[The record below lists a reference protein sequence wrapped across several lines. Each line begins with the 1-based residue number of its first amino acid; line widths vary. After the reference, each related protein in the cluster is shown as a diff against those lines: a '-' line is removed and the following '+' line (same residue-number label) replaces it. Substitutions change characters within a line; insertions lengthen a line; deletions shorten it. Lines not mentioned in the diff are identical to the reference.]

1 MANETNGVTPQIS
14 SQTLAAA
21 DANVKSSAASEET
34 NKTLTGVHSIIIDLE
49 ELEREYYETADNYFE
64 AAQELFGSILDSLVA
79 LQEVIVSTNEED
91 KKAENKK
98 PKSISKTITIDQVI
112 QYNDSSA
119 AAAVLLCNKLDAL
132 FGKDNKKEKG
142 KGGDGGLEKILQA
155 AGAGAGALLIIA
167 GSMLLFAGGAA
178 LFDKVNW
185 SAALA
190 GVAFFAIFVAGVLAI
205 SIALKKEAKN
215 LKQFAKNIL
224 MMTGALALFAATIWF
239 MGEVNKNTDWGAV
252 LKTLGLFAAFV
263 AAVVLISKFLKQEEG
278 SFKDFAIGTLLMI
291 AGLVIF
297 TGALLFITWIY
308 DKLDFKAIGIVTG
321 MFLVFVLAIALIAK
335 IANSNMSEFM
345 KFGVTIA
352 IMTGS
357 LMLFALALKEI
368 QTLQLLE
375 NLGSTLITLGLF
387 ISFVAIMALIANLA
401 NTQMAQFALFAV
413 AIVLMTGSLMLFAL
427 ALKEIQTLN
436 LLENLSATLITL
448 GLFIGFVV
456 LMALIANIANTQ
468 IAQFALF
475 AVVTVLM
482 IGALMLFALAIKV
495 TSSIDVKNI
504 LMSML
509 VVGTMVLFIAAV
521 AGLGWTLLAM
531 APVIFPGLAV
541 ALAVSVLV
549 LGVVATFAGVTAL
562 IQKLEIDK
570 KAFDKLNSIET
581 LIKVIANIN
590 WQPFK
595 MLKAAVSMAPAFAAI
610 GMVSLMVNCLQGIS
624 KLEIDDSKIESVMDI
639 IEGLIETLSENAE
652 EMKDLGLEA
661 SLAIGVALDGV
672 TKAMLNLTEVIQRL
686 QDIDP
691 KDVKKATINLQY
703 IMSKL
708 FLAGTDP
715 LNEPT
720 LMDVLMAVPEMSEK
734 AVEACGALPNVT
746 MALNNIADVILK
758 VKDLSPK
765 EVESAVASVLA
776 MADCLANCSGFFKAI
791 ADNSSY
797 GGFLGFG
804 KKDTF
809 KTVDEKMD
817 SISGILSKIIDVF
830 GNLGGV
836 DPAGVEAIS
845 GIFSRISRID
855 KSFVEKSGYFADG
868 LNHIADA
875 KVRGIVLAFNG
886 LNPNDIPLAQF
897 IISLKPVEEVDKA
910 FVNGAKN
917 LRDGINYIAD
927 SRFKDLDE
935 FKIQIAEIN
944 SDPFTRLATSMD
956 AVVSNALKLRTIN
969 NELGKLSDHLKD
981 VYNASSKFKQT
992 FDLGSITTNAIDRA
1006 HSWLEGIMNKGQGSS
1021 NNGTDNN
1028 DKNLGYISN
1037 YLQDGNDITRK
1048 MLNLLDKWEIE
1059 GVLIRKP
1066 EDNNDKKKQPKQAP
1080 VL

>member
-1 MANETNGVTPQIS
+1 MANETNGVTPQVS

-21 DANVKSSAASEET
+21 DATVKSSAASEET

-49 ELEREYYETADNYFE
+49 ELEREYYENADNYFE

-91 KKAENKK
+91 KKAANKK

-185 SAALA
+185 PAALA

-224 MMTGALALFAATIWF
+224 MMTGALALFATTVWF
-239 MGEVNKNTDWGAV
+239 MDEVNKNTDWGTV
-252 LKTLGLFAAFV
+252 LKTLGLFVAFV
-263 AAVVLISKFLKQEEG
+263 AAVALIGKFLKQEEG
-278 SFKDFAIGTLLMI
+278 SFKDFVIGTLLMV
-291 AGLVIF
+291 AGLIVF
-297 TGALLFITWIY
+297 TGALLLISWVYEKI
-308 DKLDFKAIGIVTG
+308 DFKAVAIVTG
-321 MFLVFVLAIALIAK
+321 MFLAFVLA
-335 IANSNMSEFM
+335 
-345 KFGVTIA
+345 V
-352 IMTGS
+352 
-357 LMLFALALKEI
+357 
-368 QTLQLLE
+368 
-375 NLGSTLITLGLF
+375 
-387 ISFVAIMALIANLA
+387 ALIANIT

-413 AIVLMTGSLMLFAL
+413 ATA
-427 ALKEIQTLN
+427 
-436 LLENLSATLITL
+436 
-448 GLFIGFVV
+448 
-456 LMALIANIANTQ
+456 
-468 IAQFALF
+468 
-475 AVVTVLM
+475 LM
-482 IGALMLFALAIKV
+482 IGALMLFTVAIKV
-495 TSSIDVKNI
+495 AASVDVKEI
-504 LMSML
+504 LMSLL
-509 VVGTMVLFIAAV
+509 VVGTMVLFVAAF
-521 AGLGWTLLAM
+521 AGLGWALLAM
-531 APVIFPGLAV
+531 APVIFPGLAI

-549 LGVVATFAGVTAL
+549 LGVVAAFAGVTAL

-581 LIKVIANIN
+581 LIKVIADID
-590 WQPFK
+590 WHPIK
-595 MLKAAVSMAPAFAAI
+595 MLKAAASMAPAFAAI

-624 KLEIDDSKIESVMDI
+624 KLEIDEGKIESVMDI
-639 IEGLIETLSENAE
+639 IEGLIETLSDNAE

-686 QDIDP
+686 QDITP
-691 KDVKKATINLQY
+691 EDVQKATINLQC
-703 IMSKL
+703 IRSKL

-720 LMDVLMAVPEMSEK
+720 LMDVLMAVPEISKK
-734 AVEACGALPNVT
+734 AVEACSALPDVT

-758 VKDLSPK
+758 VKDLSPE
-765 EVESAVASVLA
+765 EVESAVTSVLA

-809 KTVDEKMD
+809 KVVNEKMD
-817 SISGILSKIIDVF
+817 SIASILSKIINVF

-845 GIFSRISRID
+845 SIFSQISHID
-855 KSFVEKSGYFADG
+855 KSFVDKSAYFADG

-875 KVRGIVLAFNG
+875 KIRSVVLAFSG

-897 IISLKPVEEVDKA
+897 ITNLKPVEEVDKP
-910 FVNGAKN
+910 FVKGAKN
-917 LRDGINYIAD
+917 LRDGVNYIAG

-944 SDPFTRLATSMD
+944 PDPFTRLAGAMD
-956 AVVSNALKLRTIN
+956 TVVSNALKLRTIN

-981 VYNASSKFKQT
+981 VYKASAKFKQT
-992 FDLGSITTNAIDRA
+992 FELGSITTNAIDRA
-1006 HSWLEGIMNKGQGSS
+1006 HSWLEGVMNKGQGSDTGG
-1021 NNGTDNN
+1021 NNTDN
-1028 DKNLGYISN
+1028 DKNFGYISR

-1048 MLNLLDKWEIE
+1048 MLNLLDKWETE
-1059 GVLIRKP
+1059 GILIREP
-1066 EDNNDKKKQPKQAP
+1066 EDEDDKKKKPKPAP
-1080 VL
+1080 AS

>member
-49 ELEREYYETADNYFE
+49 ELEREYYENADNYFE

-91 KKAENKK
+91 KKAANKK

-142 KGGDGGLEKILQA
+142 KGDDGGLEKILQA

-185 SAALA
+185 PAALA

-224 MMTGALALFAATIWF
+224 MMTGALALFATTVWF
-239 MGEVNKNTDWGAV
+239 MDEVNKNTDWGTV
-252 LKTLGLFAAFV
+252 LKTLGLFVAFV
-263 AAVVLISKFLKQEEG
+263 AAVALIGKFLKQEEG
-278 SFKDFAIGTLLMI
+278 SFKDLVIGTLLMV
-291 AGLVIF
+291 AGLIVF
-297 TGALLFITWIY
+297 TGALLLISWVYEKI
-308 DKLDFKAIGIVTG
+308 DFKAVAIVTG
-321 MFLVFVLAIALIAK
+321 MFLAFVLA
-335 IANSNMSEFM
+335 
-345 KFGVTIA
+345 V
-352 IMTGS
+352 
-357 LMLFALALKEI
+357 
-368 QTLQLLE
+368 
-375 NLGSTLITLGLF
+375 
-387 ISFVAIMALIANLA
+387 ALIANIT

-413 AIVLMTGSLMLFAL
+413 AT
-427 ALKEIQTLN
+427 T
-436 LLENLSATLITL
+436 
-448 GLFIGFVV
+448 
-456 LMALIANIANTQ
+456 
-468 IAQFALF
+468 
-475 AVVTVLM
+475 LM
-482 IGALMLFALAIKV
+482 IGALMLFTVAIKV
-495 TSSIDVKNI
+495 TASVDVKEI
-504 LMSML
+504 LMSLL
-509 VVGTMVLFIAAV
+509 VVGTMVLFVAAF
-521 AGLGWTLLAM
+521 AGLGWALLTM
-531 APVIFPGLAV
+531 APVIFPGLAI

-549 LGVVATFAGVTAL
+549 LGVVAAFAGVTAL

-581 LIKVIANIN
+581 LIKVIADID
-590 WQPFK
+590 WHPIK
-595 MLKAAVSMAPAFAAI
+595 MLKAAASMAPAFAAI

-624 KLEIDDSKIESVMDI
+624 KLEIDDSKIESVMGI
-639 IEGLIETLSENAE
+639 IKGLIETLSENAE
-652 EMKDLGLEA
+652 EMKDLGLGA
-661 SLAIGVALDGV
+661 SLAIGIALDGV

-686 QDIDP
+686 QDITP
-691 KDVKKATINLQY
+691 EDVQKATINLQY

-720 LMDVLMAVPEMSEK
+720 LMDVLMAVPEMSKK
-734 AVEACGALPNVT
+734 AVEACSALPDVT

-758 VKDLSPK
+758 VKDLSPE
-765 EVESAVASVLA
+765 EVESAVTSILA

-809 KTVDEKMD
+809 KVVNEKMD
-817 SISGILSKIIDVF
+817 SIASILSKIIDVF

-845 GIFSRISRID
+845 SIFGQISHIDGGFVD
-855 KSFVEKSGYFADG
+855 KSAYFADG

-875 KVRGIVLAFNG
+875 KIRSVVLAFSG

-897 IISLKPVEEVDKA
+897 ITNLKPVEEVDKQ
-910 FVNGAKN
+910 FVKGAKN
-917 LRDGINYIAD
+917 LRDGVNYIAD
-927 SRFKDLDE
+927 SHFRDLDE

-956 AVVSNALKLRTIN
+956 TVVSNALKLRTIN

-1006 HSWLEGIMNKGQGSS
+1006 HSWLEGVMNKGQGSDTGG
-1021 NNGTDNN
+1021 NNADNN
-1028 DKNLGYISN
+1028 DKNFSYISR

-1048 MLNLLDKWEIE
+1048 MLNLLDKWETE
-1059 GVLIRKP
+1059 GILIREP
-1066 EDNNDKKKQPKQAP
+1066 EDEDDKKKKPKPAP
-1080 VL
+1080 AS

>member
-21 DANVKSSAASEET
+21 DTNVKSSAASEET

-49 ELEREYYETADNYFE
+49 ELEREYYENADNYFE

-91 KKAENKK
+91 KKAANKK

-142 KGGDGGLEKILQA
+142 KGSDGGLEKILQA

-185 SAALA
+185 PAALA

-224 MMTGALALFAATIWF
+224 MMTGALALFTATVWF
-239 MGEVNKNTDWGAV
+239 MGAVNKNTDWGAV
-252 LKTLGLFAAFV
+252 LKTLGLFVAFV
-263 AAVVLISKFLKQEEG
+263 AAVALIGKFLKQEEG
-278 SFKDFAIGTLLMI
+278 SFKDLAIGTLLMV
-291 AGLVIF
+291 AGLIVF
-297 TGALLFITWIY
+297 TGALLLISWVYEKI
-308 DKLDFKAIGIVTG
+308 DFKAVAIVTG
-321 MFLVFVLAIALIAK
+321 MFLAFVLA
-335 IANSNMSEFM
+335 
-345 KFGVTIA
+345 V
-352 IMTGS
+352 
-357 LMLFALALKEI
+357 
-368 QTLQLLE
+368 
-375 NLGSTLITLGLF
+375 
-387 ISFVAIMALIANLA
+387 ALIANIT

-413 AIVLMTGSLMLFAL
+413 ATTLMT
-427 ALKEIQTLN
+427 
-436 LLENLSATLITL
+436 
-448 GLFIGFVV
+448 
-456 LMALIANIANTQ
+456 
-468 IAQFALF
+468 
-475 AVVTVLM
+475 
-482 IGALMLFALAIKV
+482 GALMLFTVAIKV
-495 TSSIDVKNI
+495 AASVDVKEI
-504 LMSML
+504 LMSLL
-509 VVGTMVLFIAAV
+509 VVGTMVLFVAAF
-521 AGLGWTLLAM
+521 AGLGWALLAM
-531 APVIFPGLAV
+531 APVIFPGLAI

-549 LGVVATFAGVTAL
+549 LGVVAAFAGVTAL

-570 KAFDKLNSIET
+570 EAFDKLNNIET
-581 LIKVIANIN
+581 LIKVIADMKWHPI
-590 WQPFK
+590 K
-595 MLKAAVSMAPAFAAI
+595 MLRAAARMAPAFAAI

-624 KLEIDDSKIESVMDI
+624 KLEIDEGKIESVMDI
-639 IEGLIETLSENAE
+639 IKGLIETLSDNAE

-661 SLAIGVALDGV
+661 ALAIGIALNGV
-672 TKAMLNLTEVIQRL
+672 TKAMLNLTEVIKRL
-686 QDIDP
+686 QDITP
-691 KDVKKATINLQY
+691 EDVKKATINLQY

-720 LMDVLMAVPEMSEK
+720 LMDVLMAVPEISKK
-734 AVEACGALPNVT
+734 AVEACSALPDVT

-758 VKDLSPK
+758 IKDLSPE
-765 EVESAVASVLA
+765 EVESAVTSVLA

-791 ADNSSY
+791 AENSSY

-809 KTVDEKMD
+809 NVVNEKMD
-817 SISGILSKIIDVF
+817 SIASILSKIINVF

-836 DPAGVEAIS
+836 DPAGIEAIS
-845 GIFSRISRID
+845 GIFNQISHIDGGFVD
-855 KSFVEKSGYFADG
+855 KSAHFADG

-875 KVRGIVLAFNG
+875 KIRSVVLAFSG

-897 IISLKPVEEVDKA
+897 ITDLKPVEEVDKT

-917 LRDGINYIAD
+917 LRDGVNYIAY
-927 SRFKDLDE
+927 SRFRDLDK

-944 SDPFTRLATSMD
+944 PDPFTRLAGAMNT
-956 AVVSNALKLRTIN
+956 VVSNALKLRTIN
-969 NELGKLSDHLKD
+969 NELGRLSDHLKD
-981 VYNASSKFKQT
+981 VYKASAKFKQT
-992 FDLGSITTNAIDRA
+992 FDLGSITTNVIDRA
-1006 HSWLEGIMNKGQGSS
+1006 HSWLEGVMNKGQGSDTGR
-1021 NNGTDNN
+1021 NNTDN

-1066 EDNNDKKKQPKQAP
+1066 EDEDDKKKKPKPAP
-1080 VL
+1080 AS

>member
-21 DANVKSSAASEET
+21 DATVKSSAASEET

-91 KKAENKK
+91 KKAANKK

-142 KGGDGGLEKILQA
+142 KGSDGGLEKILQA

-185 SAALA
+185 PAALA

-224 MMTGALALFAATIWF
+224 IMTGTLALFATTVWF
-239 MGEVNKNTDWGAV
+239 MGEVNKNTDWGAA
-252 LKTLGLFAAFV
+252 LKTLGLFAVFV
-263 AAVVLISKFLKQEEG
+263 AAVALVGKFLKQEEG
-278 SFKDFAIGTLLMI
+278 SFKDLAIGTLLMV

-297 TGALLFITWIY
+297 TGALLLISWIY
-308 DKLDFKAIGIVTG
+308 EKIDFKAVAIVTG
-321 MFLVFVLAIALIAK
+321 MFLVFVLAVALIAK
-335 IANSNMSEFM
+335 IANSNMAEFM
-345 KFGVTIA
+345 KFGVTVA

-357 LMLFALALKEI
+357 LI
-368 QTLQLLE
+368 
-375 NLGSTLITLGLF
+375 
-387 ISFVAIMALIANLA
+387 
-401 NTQMAQFALFAV
+401 
-413 AIVLMTGSLMLFAL
+413 
-427 ALKEIQTLN
+427 
-436 LLENLSATLITL
+436 
-448 GLFIGFVV
+448 
-456 LMALIANIANTQ
+456 
-468 IAQFALF
+468 
-475 AVVTVLM
+475 
-482 IGALMLFALAIKV
+482 LFALAIKV
-495 TSSIDVKNI
+495 TSSIDVKDI

-521 AGLGWTLLAM
+521 AGLGWALLTM
-531 APVIFPGLAV
+531 TPIIFSGLAV

-581 LIKVIANIN
+581 LIKVIADIN
-590 WQPFK
+590 WHPLK
-595 MLKAAVSMAPAFAAI
+595 MLKAAASMAPAFAAI
-610 GMVSLMVNCLQGIS
+610 GMISLMVNCLQGIS

-672 TKAMLNLTEVIQRL
+672 TKTMLNLTEVIQRL
-686 QDIDP
+686 QDIGP
-691 KDVKKATINLQY
+691 KNVKKATINLQY

-776 MADCLANCSGFFKAI
+776 MADCLANCSGFFRAI

-845 GIFSRISRID
+845 GIFSRISHID
-855 KSFVEKSGYFADG
+855 KSFVERSGYFADG

-917 LRDGINYIAD
+917 LRNGINYIAD

-1006 HSWLEGIMNKGQGSS
+1006 HSWLEGIMNKGQGSGTGG
-1021 NNGTDNN
+1021 NNTDNN
-1028 DKNLGYISN
+1028 DKNFGYISC

-1048 MLNLLDKWEIE
+1048 MLNLLDKWETE
-1059 GVLIRKP
+1059 GILIREP
-1066 EDNNDKKKQPKQAP
+1066 EDEDDKKKKPKPAP
-1080 VL
+1080 AS

>member
-1 MANETNGVTPQIS
+1 MANETNGVTPQVS

-21 DANVKSSAASEET
+21 DANIKSSAASEET

-49 ELEREYYETADNYFE
+49 ELEREYYETAGDYFE

-91 KKAENKK
+91 KKAANKK

-142 KGGDGGLEKILQA
+142 KGDDGGLEKILQA

-167 GSMLLFAGGAA
+167 GSMLLFAGGAT

-185 SAALA
+185 PAALA

-215 LKQFAKNIL
+215 LKQFTKNIL
-224 MMTGALALFAATIWF
+224 MMTGALALFATTVWF
-239 MGEVNKNTDWGAV
+239 MDEVNKNTDWGTV
-252 LKTLGLFAAFV
+252 LKTLGLFVAFV
-263 AAVVLISKFLKQEEG
+263 AAVALIGKFLKQEEG
-278 SFKDFAIGTLLMI
+278 SFKDFVIGTLLMV
-291 AGLVIF
+291 AGLIVF
-297 TGALLFITWIY
+297 TGALLLISWVY
-308 DKLDFKAIGIVTG
+308 DKIDFKAVAIVTG
-321 MFLVFVLAIALIAK
+321 MFLAFVLA
-335 IANSNMSEFM
+335 
-345 KFGVTIA
+345 V
-352 IMTGS
+352 
-357 LMLFALALKEI
+357 
-368 QTLQLLE
+368 
-375 NLGSTLITLGLF
+375 
-387 ISFVAIMALIANLA
+387 ALIANIT

-413 AIVLMTGSLMLFAL
+413 AT
-427 ALKEIQTLN
+427 T
-436 LLENLSATLITL
+436 
-448 GLFIGFVV
+448 
-456 LMALIANIANTQ
+456 
-468 IAQFALF
+468 
-475 AVVTVLM
+475 LM
-482 IGALMLFALAIKV
+482 IGALMLFTVAIKV
-495 TSSIDVKNI
+495 TASVDVKEI
-504 LMSML
+504 LMSLL
-509 VVGTMVLFIAAV
+509 VVGTMVLFVAAF
-521 AGLGWTLLAM
+521 AGLGWALLTM
-531 APVIFPGLAV
+531 APVIFPGLAI

-549 LGVVATFAGVTAL
+549 LGVVAAFAGVTAL

-581 LIKVIANIN
+581 LIKVIADIN
-590 WQPFK
+590 WHPIK
-595 MLKAAVSMAPAFAAI
+595 MLKAAASMAPAFAAI

-624 KLEIDDSKIESVMDI
+624 KLEIDEGKIESVMDI
-639 IEGLIETLSENAE
+639 IEGLIETLSDNAE
-652 EMKDLGLEA
+652 EMKDLGLGA
-661 SLAIGVALDGV
+661 SLAIGIALDGV

-686 QDIDP
+686 QDITP
-691 KDVKKATINLQY
+691 EDVQKATINLQY

-720 LMDVLMAVPEMSEK
+720 LMDVLMAVPEISKK
-734 AVEACGALPNVT
+734 AVEACSALPDVT

-758 VKDLSPK
+758 VKDLSPE
-765 EVESAVASVLA
+765 EVESAVTSVLA

-809 KTVDEKMD
+809 KVVNEKMD
-817 SISGILSKIIDVF
+817 SIASILSKIIDVF

-845 GIFSRISRID
+845 SIFSQISHID
-855 KSFVEKSGYFADG
+855 KSFVDKSAYFADG

-875 KVRGIVLAFNG
+875 KIRSVVLAFSG

-897 IISLKPVEEVDKA
+897 ITNLKPVEEVDKQ
-910 FVNGAKN
+910 FVKGAKN
-917 LRDGINYIAD
+917 LRDGVNYIAD
-927 SRFKDLDE
+927 SRFRDLDE

-944 SDPFTRLATSMD
+944 PDPFTRLAGAMD
-956 AVVSNALKLRTIN
+956 TVVSNALKLRTIN
-969 NELGKLSDHLKD
+969 NELGRLSDHLKD
-981 VYNASSKFKQT
+981 VYKASAKFKQT
-992 FDLGSITTNAIDRA
+992 FELGSITTNAIDRA
-1006 HSWLEGIMNKGQGSS
+1006 HSWLEGVMNKGQGSDTGG
-1021 NNGTDNN
+1021 NNTDN
-1028 DKNLGYISN
+1028 DKNFGYISC

-1048 MLNLLDKWEIE
+1048 MLNLLDKWETE
-1059 GVLIRKP
+1059 GILIREP
-1066 EDNNDKKKQPKQAP
+1066 EDEDDKKKKPKPAP
-1080 VL
+1080 AS

>member
-21 DANVKSSAASEET
+21 DATVKSSAASEET

-91 KKAENKK
+91 KKAANKK
-98 PKSISKTITIDQVI
+98 PKAISKTITIDQVI

-132 FGKDNKKEKG
+132 FGKDKKKEKG
-142 KGGDGGLEKILQA
+142 GDSGIEKLLQA

-185 SAALA
+185 PAALA

-224 MMTGALALFAATIWF
+224 MMTGTLALFAATVWF
-239 MGEVNKNTDWGAV
+239 TGEVNKNTDWGAV
-252 LKTLGLFAAFV
+252 LKTLGLFVAFV
-263 AAVVLISKFLKQEEG
+263 AAVALIGKFLKQEEG
-278 SFKDFAIGTLLMI
+278 SFKDLAIGTLLMV
-291 AGLVIF
+291 AGLIVF
-297 TGALLFITWIY
+297 TGALLLISWVHEKI
-308 DKLDFKAIGIVTG
+308 DFKAVATVTG
-321 MFLVFVLAIALIAK
+321 MFLVFVLAVALIAK

-345 KFGVTIA
+345 KFGATAA
-352 IMTGS
+352 IMTGD

-368 QTLQLLE
+368 QALNLLE
-375 NLGSTLITLGLF
+375 SLGTTLITLGLF

-413 AIVLMTGSLMLFAL
+413 ATA
-427 ALKEIQTLN
+427 
-436 LLENLSATLITL
+436 
-448 GLFIGFVV
+448 
-456 LMALIANIANTQ
+456 
-468 IAQFALF
+468 
-475 AVVTVLM
+475 LM
-482 IGALMLFALAIKV
+482 IGALMLFTVAIKV
-495 TSSIDVKNI
+495 AASVDVNEI
-504 LMSML
+504 LMSLL
-509 VVGTMVLFIAAV
+509 VVGTMALFVAAF
-521 AGLGWTLLAM
+521 AGLGWALLAM
-531 APVIFPGLAV
+531 APVIFPGLAI

-549 LGVVATFAGVTAL
+549 LGVVAAFAGVTAL

-570 KAFDKLNSIET
+570 KAFDKLYSIET
-581 LIKVIANIN
+581 LIKVIADIN
-590 WQPFK
+590 WHPFK
-595 MLKAAVSMAPAFAAI
+595 MLKAAASMAPAFAAI

-624 KLEIDDSKIESVMDI
+624 KLEIDEGKIESVMDI
-639 IEGLIETLSENAE
+639 IEGLIETLSDNAE

-661 SLAIGVALDGV
+661 SLAIGIALDGV

-686 QDIDP
+686 QDITP
-691 KDVKKATINLQY
+691 EDVQKATINLQY

-720 LMDVLMAVPEMSEK
+720 LMDVLMAVPEISKK
-734 AVEACGALPNVT
+734 AVEACSALPDVT
-746 MALNNIADVILK
+746 MALNNVADVILK
-758 VKDLSPK
+758 IKDLSPE
-765 EVESAVASVLA
+765 EVESAVTSVLA

-809 KTVDEKMD
+809 KVVNEKMD
-817 SISGILSKIIDVF
+817 SIASILSKIINVF

-845 GIFSRISRID
+845 SIFNQISHIDGSFVD
-855 KSFVEKSGYFADG
+855 KSAYFADG

-875 KVRGIVLAFNG
+875 KIRSVVLAFSG

-897 IISLKPVEEVDKA
+897 ITNLKPVEEVDKS
-910 FVNGAKN
+910 FVKGAKN
-917 LRDGINYIAD
+917 LRDGVNYIAY
-927 SRFKDLDE
+927 SHFRDLDE

-944 SDPFTRLATSMD
+944 PDPFTRLAGAMNT
-956 AVVSNALKLRTIN
+956 VVSNALKLRTIN
-969 NELGKLSDHLKD
+969 NELGRLSDHLKD
-981 VYNASSKFKQT
+981 VYKASAKFKQT
-992 FDLGSITTNAIDRA
+992 FELGSITTNAIDRA
-1006 HSWLEGIMNKGQGSS
+1006 HSWLEGVMNKGQGSDTGG
-1021 NNGTDNN
+1021 NNTDNN

-1048 MLNLLDKWEIE
+1048 MLNLLDKWETE
-1059 GVLIRKP
+1059 GILIREP
-1066 EDNNDKKKQPKQAP
+1066 EDEDDKKKKPKPAP
-1080 VL
+1080 AS

>member
-1 MANETNGVTPQIS
+1 MANETNGVTPQVS

-91 KKAENKK
+91 KKAANKK

-185 SAALA
+185 PAALA

-224 MMTGALALFAATIWF
+224 MMTGALALFAATVWF
-239 MGEVNKNTDWGAV
+239 VDEVNKNTDWGAV

-263 AAVVLISKFLKQEEG
+263 AAVALIGKFLKQEEG
-278 SFKDFAIGTLLMI
+278 SFKDFAIGTLLMT
-291 AGLVIF
+291 ADLVIF
-297 TGALLFITWIY
+297 TGALLLISWVYEKI
-308 DKLDFKAIGIVTG
+308 DFKAVAIVTG
-321 MFLVFVLAIALIAK
+321 MFLAFVLA
-335 IANSNMSEFM
+335 
-345 KFGVTIA
+345 V
-352 IMTGS
+352 
-357 LMLFALALKEI
+357 
-368 QTLQLLE
+368 
-375 NLGSTLITLGLF
+375 
-387 ISFVAIMALIANLA
+387 ALIANIT

-413 AIVLMTGSLMLFAL
+413 ATA
-427 ALKEIQTLN
+427 
-436 LLENLSATLITL
+436 
-448 GLFIGFVV
+448 
-456 LMALIANIANTQ
+456 
-468 IAQFALF
+468 
-475 AVVTVLM
+475 LM
-482 IGALMLFALAIKV
+482 IGALMLFTVAIKV
-495 TSSIDVKNI
+495 AASVDVKEI
-504 LMSML
+504 LMSLL
-509 VVGTMVLFIAAV
+509 VVGTMVLFVAAF
-521 AGLGWTLLAM
+521 AGLGWALLTM
-531 APVIFPGLAV
+531 APVIFPGLAI

-549 LGVVATFAGVTAL
+549 LGVVAAFAGVTAL

-570 KAFDKLNSIET
+570 EAFDKLNNIET

-590 WQPFK
+590 WHPIK
-595 MLKAAVSMAPAFAAI
+595 MLKAAVKMAPAFAAI

-624 KLEIDDSKIESVMDI
+624 KLEIDEGKIESVMDI
-639 IEGLIETLSENAE
+639 IEGLLETLSDNAE

-661 SLAIGVALDGV
+661 SFAIGIALGGV
-672 TKAMLNLTEVIQRL
+672 TKAMLNLTEVIKRL
-686 QDIDP
+686 QDITP
-691 KDVKKATINLQY
+691 ENVKKATISLQY

-720 LMDVLMAVPEMSEK
+720 LMDVLMAVPEISKK
-734 AVEACGALPNVT
+734 AVEACSALPDVT

-758 VKDLSPK
+758 VKDLSPE
-765 EVESAVASVLA
+765 EVESAIASVLA

-791 ADNSSY
+791 AENSSY

-817 SISGILSKIIDVF
+817 TISGILSKIINVF

-836 DPAGVEAIS
+836 DPAGIEAIS
-845 GIFSRISRID
+845 GIFNQISHIDGGFVD
-855 KSFVEKSGYFADG
+855 KSAYFADG
-868 LNHIADA
+868 LNHIANA
-875 KVRGIVLAFNG
+875 KIRSVVLAFNG

-897 IISLKPVEEVDKA
+897 ITNLKPVEEVDKP
-910 FVNGAKN
+910 FVKGAKN
-917 LRDGINYIAD
+917 LRDGVNYIAD
-927 SRFKDLDE
+927 SRFRDLDE

-944 SDPFTRLATSMD
+944 PDPFTRLAGAMD
-956 AVVSNALKLRTIN
+956 TVVSNALKLRTIN
-969 NELGKLSDHLKD
+969 NELGRLSDHLKD
-981 VYNASSKFKQT
+981 VYKASAKFKQT
-992 FDLGSITTNAIDRA
+992 FELGSITTNAIDRA
-1006 HSWLEGIMNKGQGSS
+1006 HSWLEGVMNKGQGSDTGG
-1021 NNGTDNN
+1021 NNTDN
-1028 DKNLGYISN
+1028 DKNFGYISR

-1048 MLNLLDKWEIE
+1048 MLNLFDKWETE
-1059 GVLIRKP
+1059 GILIREP
-1066 EDNNDKKKQPKQAP
+1066 EDEDDKKKKPKPAP
-1080 VL
+1080 AS

>member
-91 KKAENKK
+91 KKAANKK

-185 SAALA
+185 PAALA

-224 MMTGALALFAATIWF
+224 IMTGTLALFATTVWF
-239 MGEVNKNTDWGAV
+239 MGEVNKNTDWGAA

-263 AAVVLISKFLKQEEG
+263 AAVALVGKFLKQEEG
-278 SFKDFAIGTLLMI
+278 SFKDLAIGTLLMV
-291 AGLVIF
+291 AGLIIF
-297 TGALLFITWIY
+297 TGALLLISWVYEKI
-308 DKLDFKAIGIVTG
+308 DFKAVAIVTG
-321 MFLVFVLAIALIAK
+321 MFLAFVLA
-335 IANSNMSEFM
+335 
-345 KFGVTIA
+345 V
-352 IMTGS
+352 
-357 LMLFALALKEI
+357 
-368 QTLQLLE
+368 
-375 NLGSTLITLGLF
+375 
-387 ISFVAIMALIANLA
+387 ALIANIT

-413 AIVLMTGSLMLFAL
+413 AT
-427 ALKEIQTLN
+427 T
-436 LLENLSATLITL
+436 
-448 GLFIGFVV
+448 
-456 LMALIANIANTQ
+456 
-468 IAQFALF
+468 
-475 AVVTVLM
+475 LM
-482 IGALMLFALAIKV
+482 IGALMLFTVAIKV
-495 TSSIDVKNI
+495 TASVDVKEI
-504 LMSML
+504 LMSLL
-509 VVGTMVLFIAAV
+509 VVGTMVLFVAAF
-521 AGLGWTLLAM
+521 AGLGWALLTM
-531 APVIFPGLAV
+531 APVIFPGLAI

-549 LGVVATFAGVTAL
+549 LGVVAAFAGVTAL

-581 LIKVIANIN
+581 LIKVIADID
-590 WQPFK
+590 WHPIK
-595 MLKAAVSMAPAFAAI
+595 MLKAAASMAPAFAAI

-624 KLEIDDSKIESVMDI
+624 KLEIDEGKIESVMDI
-639 IEGLIETLSENAE
+639 IEGLIETLSDNAE

-661 SLAIGVALDGV
+661 SLAIGIALDGV

-686 QDIDP
+686 QDITP
-691 KDVKKATINLQY
+691 EDVQKATINLQY

-720 LMDVLMAVPEMSEK
+720 LMDVLMAVPEMSKK
-734 AVEACGALPNVT
+734 AVEACSALPDVT

-758 VKDLSPK
+758 VKDLSPE
-765 EVESAVASVLA
+765 EVESAVTSVLA

-809 KTVDEKMD
+809 KVVNEKMD
-817 SISGILSKIIDVF
+817 SIASILSKIIDVF

-845 GIFSRISRID
+845 SIFSQISHID
-855 KSFVEKSGYFADG
+855 KSFVERSGYFADG

-897 IISLKPVEEVDKA
+897 ITNLKPVEEVDKP
-910 FVNGAKN
+910 FVKGAKN
-917 LRDGINYIAD
+917 LRDGVNYIAD
-927 SRFKDLDE
+927 SRFRDLDE

-944 SDPFTRLATSMD
+944 PDPFTRLAGAMD
-956 AVVSNALKLRTIN
+956 TVVSNALKLRTIN
-969 NELGKLSDHLKD
+969 NELGRLSDHLKD
-981 VYNASSKFKQT
+981 VYKASAKFKQT
-992 FDLGSITTNAIDRA
+992 FELGSITTNAIDRA
-1006 HSWLEGIMNKGQGSS
+1006 HSWLEGVMNKGQGSDTGG
-1021 NNGTDNN
+1021 NNTDN
-1028 DKNLGYISN
+1028 DKNFGYISR

-1048 MLNLLDKWEIE
+1048 MLNLLDKWETE
-1059 GVLIRKP
+1059 GILIREP
-1066 EDNNDKKKQPKQAP
+1066 EDEDDKKKKPKPAP
-1080 VL
+1080 VS

>member
-21 DANVKSSAASEET
+21 DATVKSSAASEET

-91 KKAENKK
+91 KKAANKK

-142 KGGDGGLEKILQA
+142 KGSDGGLEKILQA

-185 SAALA
+185 PAALA

-224 MMTGALALFAATIWF
+224 IMTGALALFAATVWF
-239 MGEVNKNTDWGAV
+239 TGEVNKNTDWGAV
-252 LKTLGLFAAFV
+252 LKTLGLFVVFV
-263 AAVVLISKFLKQEEG
+263 AAVALISKFLKQEEG
-278 SFKDFAIGTLLMI
+278 SFKDFVIGTLLMI

-297 TGALLFITWIY
+297 TGALLFITWVYEKI
-308 DKLDFKAIGIVTG
+308 DFKVVAIVTG
-321 MFLVFVLAIALIAK
+321 MFLAFVLA
-335 IANSNMSEFM
+335 
-345 KFGVTIA
+345 V
-352 IMTGS
+352 
-357 LMLFALALKEI
+357 
-368 QTLQLLE
+368 
-375 NLGSTLITLGLF
+375 
-387 ISFVAIMALIANLA
+387 ALIANIA

-413 AIVLMTGSLMLFAL
+413 ATA
-427 ALKEIQTLN
+427 
-436 LLENLSATLITL
+436 
-448 GLFIGFVV
+448 
-456 LMALIANIANTQ
+456 
-468 IAQFALF
+468 
-475 AVVTVLM
+475 LM
-482 IGALMLFALAIKV
+482 IGALMLFTVAIKV
-495 TSSIDVKNI
+495 AVSVDVKEI
-504 LMSML
+504 LMSLL
-509 VVGTMVLFIAAV
+509 VVGTMVLFVAAF
-521 AGLGWTLLAM
+521 AGLGWALLAM
-531 APVIFPGLAV
+531 APVIFPGLAI

-549 LGVVATFAGVTAL
+549 LGVVAAFAGVTAL

-570 KAFDKLNSIET
+570 KAFDKLYSIET
-581 LIKVIANIN
+581 LIKVIADIN
-590 WQPFK
+590 WHPIK
-595 MLKAAVSMAPAFAAI
+595 MLKAAASMAPAFAAI

-624 KLEIDDSKIESVMDI
+624 KLEIDEGKIESVMDI
-639 IEGLIETLSENAE
+639 IEGLIETLSDNAE

-661 SLAIGVALDGV
+661 SLAIGIALDGV

-686 QDIDP
+686 QDITP
-691 KDVKKATINLQY
+691 EDVQKATINLQY

-720 LMDVLMAVPEMSEK
+720 LMDVLMAVPEISKK
-734 AVEACGALPNVT
+734 AVEACSALPDVT
-746 MALNNIADVILK
+746 MALNNVADVILK
-758 VKDLSPK
+758 IKDLSPE
-765 EVESAVASVLA
+765 EVESAVTSVLA

-809 KTVDEKMD
+809 KVVNEKMD
-817 SISGILSKIIDVF
+817 SIASILSKIINVF

-845 GIFSRISRID
+845 SIFNQISHID
-855 KSFVEKSGYFADG
+855 KSFVDKSAYFADG

-875 KVRGIVLAFNG
+875 KIRSVVLAFSG

-944 SDPFTRLATSMD
+944 SDPFTRLAGAMD
-956 AVVSNALKLRTIN
+956 TVVSNALKLRTIN
-969 NELGKLSDHLKD
+969 NELGRLSGHLKD
-981 VYNASSKFKQT
+981 VYKASSKFKQT

-1006 HSWLEGIMNKGQGSS
+1006 HSWLEGVMNKGQGSS
-1021 NNGTDNN
+1021 DNGADNN

-1059 GVLIRKP
+1059 GVLIREP
-1066 EDNNDKKKQPKQAP
+1066 EDEDDKKKKPKPAP
-1080 VL
+1080 AS

>member
-1 MANETNGVTPQIS
+1 MNTNLFMANETNGVTPQIS

-49 ELEREYYETADNYFE
+49 ELEREYYENADNYFE

-91 KKAENKK
+91 KKAANKK

-142 KGGDGGLEKILQA
+142 KGDDGGLEKILQA

-185 SAALA
+185 PAALA

-224 MMTGALALFAATIWF
+224 MMTGALALFATTVWF
-239 MGEVNKNTDWGAV
+239 MDEVNKNTDWGTV
-252 LKTLGLFAAFV
+252 LKTLGLFVAFV
-263 AAVVLISKFLKQEEG
+263 AAVALIGKFLKQEEG
-278 SFKDFAIGTLLMI
+278 SFKDLVIGTLLMV
-291 AGLVIF
+291 AGLIVF
-297 TGALLFITWIY
+297 TGALLLISWVYEKI
-308 DKLDFKAIGIVTG
+308 DFKAVAIVTG
-321 MFLVFVLAIALIAK
+321 MFLAFVLA
-335 IANSNMSEFM
+335 
-345 KFGVTIA
+345 V
-352 IMTGS
+352 
-357 LMLFALALKEI
+357 
-368 QTLQLLE
+368 
-375 NLGSTLITLGLF
+375 
-387 ISFVAIMALIANLA
+387 ALIANIT

-413 AIVLMTGSLMLFAL
+413 AT
-427 ALKEIQTLN
+427 T
-436 LLENLSATLITL
+436 
-448 GLFIGFVV
+448 
-456 LMALIANIANTQ
+456 
-468 IAQFALF
+468 
-475 AVVTVLM
+475 LM
-482 IGALMLFALAIKV
+482 IGALMLFTVAIKV
-495 TSSIDVKNI
+495 TASVDVKEI
-504 LMSML
+504 LMSLL
-509 VVGTMVLFIAAV
+509 VVGTMVLFVAAF
-521 AGLGWTLLAM
+521 AGLGWALLTM
-531 APVIFPGLAV
+531 APVIFPGLAI

-549 LGVVATFAGVTAL
+549 LGVVAAFAGVTAL

-581 LIKVIANIN
+581 LIKVIADID
-590 WQPFK
+590 WHPIK
-595 MLKAAVSMAPAFAAI
+595 MLKAAASMAPAFAAI

-624 KLEIDDSKIESVMDI
+624 KLEIDNSKIESVIDI
-639 IEGLIETLSENAE
+639 IEGLIETLSDNAE
-652 EMKDLGLEA
+652 EMKNLGLEA
-661 SLAIGVALDGV
+661 SLAIGIALDGV

-686 QDIDP
+686 QDITP
-691 KDVKKATINLQY
+691 EDVQKATINLQY

-720 LMDVLMAVPEMSEK
+720 LMDVLMAVPEMSKK

-845 GIFSRISRID
+845 SIFSRISHID
-855 KSFVEKSGYFADG
+855 KSFVERSGYFADG

-897 IISLKPVEEVDKA
+897 ITNLKPVEEVDKP
-910 FVNGAKN
+910 FVKGAKN
-917 LRDGINYIAD
+917 LRDGVNYIAD
-927 SRFKDLDE
+927 SRFRDLNE

-944 SDPFTRLATSMD
+944 PDPFTRLAGAMD
-956 AVVSNALKLRTIN
+956 TVVSNALKLRTIN
-969 NELGKLSDHLKD
+969 NELGRLSDHLKD
-981 VYNASSKFKQT
+981 VYKASAKFKQT
-992 FDLGSITTNAIDRA
+992 FELGSITTNAIDRA
-1006 HSWLEGIMNKGQGSS
+1006 HSWLEGVMNKGQGSDTGG
-1021 NNGTDNN
+1021 NNTDN
-1028 DKNLGYISN
+1028 DKNFGYISR

-1048 MLNLLDKWEIE
+1048 MLNLLDKWETE
-1059 GVLIRKP
+1059 GILIREP
-1066 EDNNDKKKQPKQAP
+1066 EDEDDKKKKPKPAP
-1080 VL
+1080 AS

>member
-1 MANETNGVTPQIS
+1 MANETNGVTPQVS

-21 DANVKSSAASEET
+21 DANIKSSAASEET

-49 ELEREYYETADNYFE
+49 ELEREYYETAGDYFE

-91 KKAENKK
+91 KKAANKK

-142 KGGDGGLEKILQA
+142 KGDDGGLEKILQA

-167 GSMLLFAGGAA
+167 GSMLLFAGGAT

-185 SAALA
+185 PAALA

-215 LKQFAKNIL
+215 LKQFTKNIL
-224 MMTGALALFAATIWF
+224 MMTGALALFATTVWF
-239 MGEVNKNTDWGAV
+239 MDEVNKNTDWGTV
-252 LKTLGLFAAFV
+252 LKTLGLFVAFV
-263 AAVVLISKFLKQEEG
+263 AAVALIGKFLKQEEG
-278 SFKDFAIGTLLMI
+278 SFKDFVIGTLLMV
-291 AGLVIF
+291 AGLIVF
-297 TGALLFITWIY
+297 TGALLLISWVY
-308 DKLDFKAIGIVTG
+308 DKIDFKAVAIVTG
-321 MFLVFVLAIALIAK
+321 MFLAFVLA
-335 IANSNMSEFM
+335 
-345 KFGVTIA
+345 V
-352 IMTGS
+352 
-357 LMLFALALKEI
+357 
-368 QTLQLLE
+368 
-375 NLGSTLITLGLF
+375 
-387 ISFVAIMALIANLA
+387 ALIANIT

-413 AIVLMTGSLMLFAL
+413 AT
-427 ALKEIQTLN
+427 T
-436 LLENLSATLITL
+436 
-448 GLFIGFVV
+448 
-456 LMALIANIANTQ
+456 
-468 IAQFALF
+468 
-475 AVVTVLM
+475 LM
-482 IGALMLFALAIKV
+482 IGALMLFTVAIKV
-495 TSSIDVKNI
+495 TASVDVKEI
-504 LMSML
+504 LMSLL
-509 VVGTMVLFIAAV
+509 VVGTMVLFVAAF
-521 AGLGWTLLAM
+521 AGLGWALLTM
-531 APVIFPGLAV
+531 APVIFPGLAI

-549 LGVVATFAGVTAL
+549 LGVVAAFAGVTAL

-581 LIKVIANIN
+581 LIKVIADID
-590 WQPFK
+590 WHPIK
-595 MLKAAVSMAPAFAAI
+595 MLKAAASMAPAFAAI

-624 KLEIDDSKIESVMDI
+624 KLEIDEGKIESVMDI
-639 IEGLIETLSENAE
+639 IEGLIETLSDNAE
-652 EMKDLGLEA
+652 EMKDLGLGA
-661 SLAIGVALDGV
+661 SLAIGIALDGV

-686 QDIDP
+686 QDITP
-691 KDVKKATINLQY
+691 EDVQKATINLQY

-720 LMDVLMAVPEMSEK
+720 LMDVLMAVPEISKK
-734 AVEACGALPNVT
+734 AVEACSALPDVT

-758 VKDLSPK
+758 VKDLSPE
-765 EVESAVASVLA
+765 EVESAVTSVLA

-809 KTVDEKMD
+809 KVVNEKMD
-817 SISGILSKIIDVF
+817 SIASILSKIIDVF

-845 GIFSRISRID
+845 SIFSQISHID
-855 KSFVEKSGYFADG
+855 KSFVDKSAYFADG

-875 KVRGIVLAFNG
+875 KIRSVVLAFSG

-897 IISLKPVEEVDKA
+897 ITNLKPVEEVDKQ
-910 FVNGAKN
+910 FVKGAKN
-917 LRDGINYIAD
+917 LRDGVNYIAD
-927 SRFKDLDE
+927 SRFRDLDE

-944 SDPFTRLATSMD
+944 PDPFTRLAGAMD
-956 AVVSNALKLRTIN
+956 TVVSNALKLRTIN
-969 NELGKLSDHLKD
+969 NELGRLSDHLKD
-981 VYNASSKFKQT
+981 VYKASAKFKQT
-992 FDLGSITTNAIDRA
+992 FELGSITTNAIDRA
-1006 HSWLEGIMNKGQGSS
+1006 HSWLEGVMNKGQGSDTGG
-1021 NNGTDNN
+1021 NNTDN
-1028 DKNLGYISN
+1028 DKNFGYISR

-1048 MLNLLDKWEIE
+1048 MLNLLDKWETE
-1059 GVLIRKP
+1059 GILIREP
-1066 EDNNDKKKQPKQAP
+1066 EDEDDKKKKPKPAP
-1080 VL
+1080 AS

>member
-21 DANVKSSAASEET
+21 DATVKSSAASEET

-49 ELEREYYETADNYFE
+49 ELEREYYENADNYFE

-91 KKAENKK
+91 KKAANKK

-142 KGGDGGLEKILQA
+142 KGSDGGLEKILQA

-185 SAALA
+185 PAALT

-224 MMTGALALFAATIWF
+224 IMTGTLALFATTVWF
-239 MGEVNKNTDWGAV
+239 MGEVNKNTDWGAA
-252 LKTLGLFAAFV
+252 LKTLGLFAVFV
-263 AAVVLISKFLKQEEG
+263 AAVALVGKFLKQEEG
-278 SFKDFAIGTLLMI
+278 SFKDLAIGTLLMV
-291 AGLVIF
+291 AGLIIF
-297 TGALLFITWIY
+297 TGALLLISWIY
-308 DKLDFKAIGIVTG
+308 EKIDFKAVAIVTG
-321 MFLVFVLAIALIAK
+321 MFLVFVLAVALIAK
-335 IANSNMSEFM
+335 IANSNMAEFM
-345 KFGVTIA
+345 KFGVTVA

-357 LMLFALALKEI
+357 LI
-368 QTLQLLE
+368 
-375 NLGSTLITLGLF
+375 
-387 ISFVAIMALIANLA
+387 
-401 NTQMAQFALFAV
+401 
-413 AIVLMTGSLMLFAL
+413 
-427 ALKEIQTLN
+427 
-436 LLENLSATLITL
+436 
-448 GLFIGFVV
+448 
-456 LMALIANIANTQ
+456 
-468 IAQFALF
+468 
-475 AVVTVLM
+475 
-482 IGALMLFALAIKV
+482 LFALAIKV
-495 TSSIDVKNI
+495 TSSIDVKDI

-521 AGLGWTLLAM
+521 AGLGWALLTM
-531 APVIFPGLAV
+531 TPIIFSGLAV

-549 LGVVATFAGVTAL
+549 LGVVTAFAGVTAL

-581 LIKVIANIN
+581 LIKVIADIN
-590 WQPFK
+590 WHPLK
-595 MLKAAVSMAPAFAAI
+595 MLKAAASMAPAFAAI

-624 KLEIDDSKIESVMDI
+624 KLEIDGSKIESVMDI
-639 IEGLIETLSENAE
+639 IEGLIETLSENAD
-652 EMKDLGLEA
+652 EMKNLGLEA

-720 LMDVLMAVPEMSEK
+720 LMDVLMAVPGMSKK
-734 AVEACGALPNVT
+734 AVEACSALPDVT

-776 MADCLANCSGFFKAI
+776 MADCLANCSGFFRAI

-845 GIFSRISRID
+845 GIFSRISHID
-855 KSFVEKSGYFADG
+855 KSFVERSGYFADG
-868 LNHIADA
+868 LNHIVDA

-927 SRFKDLDE
+927 SHFKDLDE

-1021 NNGTDNN
+1021 NNSTDTN
-1028 DKNLGYISN
+1028 DKNLSYISN

-1048 MLNLLDKWEIE
+1048 MLSLLNKWEIE
-1059 GVLIRKP
+1059 GVLIRKT

>member
-49 ELEREYYETADNYFE
+49 ELEREYYETADDYFE

-79 LQEVIVSTNEED
+79 LQEVIVSKNEED
-91 KKAENKK
+91 KKAANKK

-142 KGGDGGLEKILQA
+142 KGSDGGLEKILQA

-185 SAALA
+185 PAALA

-224 MMTGALALFAATIWF
+224 MMTGTLALFAATVWF
-239 MGEVNKNTDWGAV
+239 TGEVNKNTDWGAV
-252 LKTLGLFAAFV
+252 LKTLGLFVAFV
-263 AAVVLISKFLKQEEG
+263 AAVALIGKFLKQEEG
-278 SFKDFAIGTLLMI
+278 SFKDFVIGTLLMI

-297 TGALLFITWIY
+297 TGALLFITWVYEKI
-308 DKLDFKAIGIVTG
+308 DFKVVAIVTG
-321 MFLVFVLAIALIAK
+321 MFLAFVLA
-335 IANSNMSEFM
+335 
-345 KFGVTIA
+345 V
-352 IMTGS
+352 
-357 LMLFALALKEI
+357 
-368 QTLQLLE
+368 
-375 NLGSTLITLGLF
+375 
-387 ISFVAIMALIANLA
+387 ALIANIA

-413 AIVLMTGSLMLFAL
+413 A
-427 ALKEIQTLN
+427 
-436 LLENLSATLITL
+436 
-448 GLFIGFVV
+448 
-456 LMALIANIANTQ
+456 
-468 IAQFALF
+468 
-475 AVVTVLM
+475 TVLM
-482 IGALMLFALAIKV
+482 IGALMLFTVAIKV
-495 TSSIDVKNI
+495 AASVDVNEI
-504 LMSML
+504 LMSLL
-509 VVGTMVLFIAAV
+509 VVGTMALFVAAF
-521 AGLGWTLLAM
+521 AGLGWALLAM
-531 APVIFPGLAV
+531 APVIFPGLAI

-549 LGVVATFAGVTAL
+549 ISVVAAFAGVTAL

-581 LIKVIANIN
+581 LIKVIADID
-590 WQPFK
+590 WHPIK
-595 MLKAAVSMAPAFAAI
+595 MLKAAASMAPAFATI

-624 KLEIDDSKIESVMDI
+624 KLEIDEGKIESVMDI
-639 IEGLIETLSENAE
+639 IEGLIETLSDNAE
-652 EMKDLGLEA
+652 EMKNLGLEA
-661 SLAIGVALDGV
+661 SLAIGIALDGV

-691 KDVKKATINLQY
+691 KDVQKATINLQY

-720 LMDVLMAVPEMSEK
+720 LMNVLMAVPEMSKK
-734 AVEACGALPNVT
+734 AVEACSALPDVT

-758 VKDLSPK
+758 VKDLSPE
-765 EVESAVASVLA
+765 EVESAVTSVLA

-809 KTVDEKMD
+809 KVVNEKMD
-817 SISGILSKIIDVF
+817 SIASILSKIIDVF

-845 GIFSRISRID
+845 SIFSRISRID

-875 KVRGIVLAFNG
+875 KVRGIVLVFNG

-897 IISLKPVEEVDKA
+897 ITNLKPVEEVDKP
-910 FVNGAKN
+910 FVKGAKN
-917 LRDGINYIAD
+917 LRDGVNYIAD
-927 SRFKDLDE
+927 SRFRDLDE

-944 SDPFTRLATSMD
+944 PDPFTRLAGAMD
-956 AVVSNALKLRTIN
+956 TVVSNALKLRTIN
-969 NELGKLSDHLKD
+969 NELGRLSDHLKD
-981 VYNASSKFKQT
+981 VYKASAKFKQT
-992 FDLGSITTNAIDRA
+992 FELGSITTNAIDRA
-1006 HSWLEGIMNKGQGSS
+1006 HSWLEGVMNKGQGSDTGG
-1021 NNGTDNN
+1021 NNTDNN

-1048 MLNLLDKWEIE
+1048 MLNLLDKWETE
-1059 GVLIRKP
+1059 GILIREP
-1066 EDNNDKKKQPKQAP
+1066 EDEDDKKKKPKPAP
-1080 VL
+1080 AS

>member
-91 KKAENKK
+91 KKAANKK

-185 SAALA
+185 PAALA

-224 MMTGALALFAATIWF
+224 MMTGALALFAATVWF
-239 MGEVNKNTDWGAV
+239 VDEVNKNTDWGAV

-263 AAVVLISKFLKQEEG
+263 AAVALIGKFLKQEEG

-291 AGLVIF
+291 ADLVIF
-297 TGALLFITWIY
+297 TGALLLISWVYEKI
-308 DKLDFKAIGIVTG
+308 DFKAVAIVTG
-321 MFLVFVLAIALIAK
+321 MFLVFVLA
-335 IANSNMSEFM
+335 
-345 KFGVTIA
+345 V
-352 IMTGS
+352 
-357 LMLFALALKEI
+357 
-368 QTLQLLE
+368 
-375 NLGSTLITLGLF
+375 
-387 ISFVAIMALIANLA
+387 ALIANIT

-413 AIVLMTGSLMLFAL
+413 ATALMT
-427 ALKEIQTLN
+427 
-436 LLENLSATLITL
+436 
-448 GLFIGFVV
+448 
-456 LMALIANIANTQ
+456 
-468 IAQFALF
+468 
-475 AVVTVLM
+475 
-482 IGALMLFALAIKV
+482 GALMLFTVAIKV
-495 TSSIDVKNI
+495 AASVDVKEI
-504 LMSML
+504 LMSLL
-509 VVGTMVLFIAAV
+509 VVGTMVLFVAAF
-521 AGLGWTLLAM
+521 AGLGWALLAM
-531 APVIFPGLAV
+531 APVIFPGLAI

-549 LGVVATFAGVTAL
+549 LGVVAAFAGVTAL

-581 LIKVIANIN
+581 LIKVIADIN
-590 WQPFK
+590 WHPIK
-595 MLKAAVSMAPAFAAI
+595 MLKAAVKMAPAFAAI

-624 KLEIDDSKIESVMDI
+624 KLEIDEGKIESVMDI
-639 IEGLIETLSENAE
+639 IEGLLEILSDNAE

-661 SLAIGVALDGV
+661 SFAIGIALGGV

-686 QDIDP
+686 QDITP
-691 KDVKKATINLQY
+691 EDVQKATINLQY

-720 LMDVLMAVPEMSEK
+720 LMDVLMAVPKISKK
-734 AVEACGALPNVT
+734 AVEACSALPDVT

-758 VKDLSPK
+758 IKDLSPE
-765 EVESAVASVLA
+765 EVESAVTSVLA

-791 ADNSSY
+791 AENSSY

-809 KTVDEKMD
+809 NVVNEKMD
-817 SISGILSKIIDVF
+817 SIASILSKIINVF

-836 DPAGVEAIS
+836 DPAGIEAIS
-845 GIFSRISRID
+845 SIFNQISHIDGGFVD
-855 KSFVEKSGYFADG
+855 KSAHFADG

-875 KVRGIVLAFNG
+875 KIRSVVFAFSG

-897 IISLKPVEEVDKA
+897 ITDLKPVEEVDKP
-910 FVNGAKN
+910 FVKGAKN
-917 LRDGINYIAD
+917 LRDGVNYIAD
-927 SRFKDLDE
+927 SRFRDLDE

-944 SDPFTRLATSMD
+944 PDPFTRLAGAMD
-956 AVVSNALKLRTIN
+956 TVVSNALKLRTIN
-969 NELGKLSDHLKD
+969 NELGRLSDHLKD
-981 VYNASSKFKQT
+981 VYKASAKFKQT

-1021 NNGTDNN
+1021 NNGADNN

-1080 VL
+1080 AS

>member
-1 MANETNGVTPQIS
+1 MANETNGVTPQVS

-21 DANVKSSAASEET
+21 DANIKSSAASEET

-49 ELEREYYETADNYFE
+49 ELEREYYETAGDYFE

-91 KKAENKK
+91 KKAANKK

-142 KGGDGGLEKILQA
+142 KGDDGGLEKILQA

-185 SAALA
+185 PAALA

-224 MMTGALALFAATIWF
+224 IMTGTLALFATTVWF

-252 LKTLGLFAAFV
+252 LKTLGLFVAFV
-263 AAVVLISKFLKQEEG
+263 AAVALIGKFLKQEEG
-278 SFKDFAIGTLLMI
+278 SFKDFVIGTLLMI

-297 TGALLFITWIY
+297 TGALLLISWVYEKI
-308 DKLDFKAIGIVTG
+308 DFKVVAIVTG
-321 MFLVFVLAIALIAK
+321 MFLAFVLA
-335 IANSNMSEFM
+335 
-345 KFGVTIA
+345 V
-352 IMTGS
+352 
-357 LMLFALALKEI
+357 
-368 QTLQLLE
+368 
-375 NLGSTLITLGLF
+375 
-387 ISFVAIMALIANLA
+387 
-401 NTQMAQFALFAV
+401 
-413 AIVLMTGSLMLFAL
+413 
-427 ALKEIQTLN
+427 
-436 LLENLSATLITL
+436 
-448 GLFIGFVV
+448 
-456 LMALIANIANTQ
+456 ALIANIANTQ
-468 IAQFALF
+468 MAQFVLF
-475 AVVTVLM
+475 AVATALM
-482 IGALMLFALAIKV
+482 IGALMLFTVAIKV
-495 TSSIDVKNI
+495 AASVDVKEI
-504 LMSML
+504 LMSLL
-509 VVGTMVLFIAAV
+509 VVGTMVLFVAAF
-521 AGLGWTLLAM
+521 AGLGWALLTM
-531 APVIFPGLAV
+531 APVIFPGLAI

-549 LGVVATFAGVTAL
+549 LGVVAAFAGVTAL

-581 LIKVIANIN
+581 LIKVIADIN
-590 WQPFK
+590 WHPFK
-595 MLKAAVSMAPAFAAI
+595 MLKAAASMAPAFAAI

-624 KLEIDDSKIESVMDI
+624 KLEIDDGKIESVMDI
-639 IEGLIETLSENAE
+639 IEGLIETLSDNAE

-661 SLAIGVALDGV
+661 SLAIGIALDGV

-686 QDIDP
+686 QDITP
-691 KDVKKATINLQY
+691 EDVQKATINLQY

-720 LMDVLMAVPEMSEK
+720 LMDVLMAVPEMSKK
-734 AVEACGALPNVT
+734 AVEACSALPDVT

-758 VKDLSPK
+758 VKDLSPE
-765 EVESAVASVLA
+765 EVESAVTSVLA

-809 KTVDEKMD
+809 KVVNEKMD
-817 SISGILSKIIDVF
+817 SIASILSKIIDVF

-845 GIFSRISRID
+845 SIFSQISHID
-855 KSFVEKSGYFADG
+855 KSFVDKSAYFADG

-875 KVRGIVLAFNG
+875 KIRSVVLAFSG

-897 IISLKPVEEVDKA
+897 ITNLKPVEEVDRQ
-910 FVNGAKN
+910 FVKGAKN
-917 LRDGINYIAD
+917 LRDGVNYIAD
-927 SRFKDLDE
+927 SHFRDLDE

-944 SDPFTRLATSMD
+944 PDPFTRLATSMD

-1006 HSWLEGIMNKGQGSS
+1006 HSWLEGVMNKGQGSDTGG
-1021 NNGTDNN
+1021 NNADNN
-1028 DKNLGYISN
+1028 DKNFSYISR

-1048 MLNLLDKWEIE
+1048 MLNLLDKWETE
-1059 GVLIRKP
+1059 GILIREP
-1066 EDNNDKKKQPKQAP
+1066 EDEDDKKKKPKPAP
-1080 VL
+1080 AS

>member
-1 MANETNGVTPQIS
+1 MANETNGVTPQVS

-21 DANVKSSAASEET
+21 DATVKSSAASEET

-49 ELEREYYETADNYFE
+49 ELEREYYENADNYFE

-91 KKAENKK
+91 KKAANKK

-185 SAALA
+185 PAALA

-224 MMTGALALFAATIWF
+224 MMTGALALFATTVWF
-239 MGEVNKNTDWGAV
+239 MDEVNKNTDWGTV
-252 LKTLGLFAAFV
+252 LKTLGLFVAFV
-263 AAVVLISKFLKQEEG
+263 AAVALIGKFLKQEEG
-278 SFKDFAIGTLLMI
+278 SFKDFVIGTLLMV
-291 AGLVIF
+291 AGLIVF
-297 TGALLFITWIY
+297 TGALLLISWVYEKI
-308 DKLDFKAIGIVTG
+308 DFKAVAIVTG
-321 MFLVFVLAIALIAK
+321 MFLAFVLA
-335 IANSNMSEFM
+335 
-345 KFGVTIA
+345 V
-352 IMTGS
+352 
-357 LMLFALALKEI
+357 
-368 QTLQLLE
+368 
-375 NLGSTLITLGLF
+375 
-387 ISFVAIMALIANLA
+387 ALIANIT

-413 AIVLMTGSLMLFAL
+413 ATA
-427 ALKEIQTLN
+427 
-436 LLENLSATLITL
+436 
-448 GLFIGFVV
+448 
-456 LMALIANIANTQ
+456 
-468 IAQFALF
+468 
-475 AVVTVLM
+475 LM
-482 IGALMLFALAIKV
+482 IGALMLFTVAIKV
-495 TSSIDVKNI
+495 AASVDVKEI
-504 LMSML
+504 LMSLL
-509 VVGTMVLFIAAV
+509 VVGTMVLFVAAF
-521 AGLGWTLLAM
+521 AGLGWALLAM
-531 APVIFPGLAV
+531 APVIFPGLAI

-549 LGVVATFAGVTAL
+549 LGVVAAFAGVTAL

-581 LIKVIANIN
+581 LIKVIADID
-590 WQPFK
+590 WHPIK
-595 MLKAAVSMAPAFAAI
+595 MLKAAASMAPAFAAI

-624 KLEIDDSKIESVMDI
+624 KLEIDEGKIESVMDI
-639 IEGLIETLSENAE
+639 IEGLIETLSDNAE

-686 QDIDP
+686 QDITP
-691 KDVKKATINLQY
+691 EDVQKATINLQY

-720 LMDVLMAVPEMSEK
+720 LMDVLMAVPEISKK
-734 AVEACGALPNVT
+734 AVEACSALPDVT

-758 VKDLSPK
+758 VKDLSPE
-765 EVESAVASVLA
+765 EVESAVTSVLA

-809 KTVDEKMD
+809 KVVNEKMD
-817 SISGILSKIIDVF
+817 SIASILSKIINVF

-845 GIFSRISRID
+845 SIFSQISHID
-855 KSFVEKSGYFADG
+855 KSFVDKSAYFADG

-875 KVRGIVLAFNG
+875 KIRSVVLAFSG

-897 IISLKPVEEVDKA
+897 ITNLKPVEEVDKP
-910 FVNGAKN
+910 FVKGAKN
-917 LRDGINYIAD
+917 LRDGVNYIAG

-944 SDPFTRLATSMD
+944 PDPFTRLAGAMD
-956 AVVSNALKLRTIN
+956 TVVSNALKLRTIN

-981 VYNASSKFKQT
+981 VYKASAKFKQT
-992 FDLGSITTNAIDRA
+992 FELGSITTNAIDRA
-1006 HSWLEGIMNKGQGSS
+1006 HSWLEGVMNKGQGSDTGG
-1021 NNGTDNN
+1021 NNTDN
-1028 DKNLGYISN
+1028 DKNFGYISR

-1048 MLNLLDKWEIE
+1048 MLNLLDKWETE
-1059 GVLIRKP
+1059 GILIREP
-1066 EDNNDKKKQPKQAP
+1066 EDEDDKKKKPKPAP
-1080 VL
+1080 AS

>member
-1 MANETNGVTPQIS
+1 MANETNGVTPQVS

-21 DANVKSSAASEET
+21 DATVKSSAASEET

-49 ELEREYYETADNYFE
+49 ELEREYYETADDYFE

-91 KKAENKK
+91 KKAANKK
-98 PKSISKTITIDQVI
+98 PKAISKTITIDQVI

-132 FGKDNKKEKG
+132 FGKDKKKEKG
-142 KGGDGGLEKILQA
+142 GDSGIEKLLQA

-185 SAALA
+185 PAALA

-224 MMTGALALFAATIWF
+224 IMTGTLALFAATVWF
-239 MGEVNKNTDWGAV
+239 TGEVNKNTDWGAV
-252 LKTLGLFAAFV
+252 LKTLGLFVAFV
-263 AAVVLISKFLKQEEG
+263 AAVALIGKFLKQEEG
-278 SFKDFAIGTLLMI
+278 SFKDLAIGTLLMV
-291 AGLVIF
+291 AGLIVF
-297 TGALLFITWIY
+297 TGALLLISWVHEKI
-308 DKLDFKAIGIVTG
+308 DFKAVATVTG
-321 MFLVFVLAIALIAK
+321 MFLVFVLAVALIAK

-345 KFGVTIA
+345 KFGATAA
-352 IMTGS
+352 IMTGD

-368 QTLQLLE
+368 QALNLLE
-375 NLGSTLITLGLF
+375 SLGTTLITLGLF

-401 NTQMAQFALFAV
+401 NTQIAQFALFAV
-413 AIVLMTGSLMLFAL
+413 ATA
-427 ALKEIQTLN
+427 
-436 LLENLSATLITL
+436 
-448 GLFIGFVV
+448 
-456 LMALIANIANTQ
+456 
-468 IAQFALF
+468 
-475 AVVTVLM
+475 LM
-482 IGALMLFALAIKV
+482 IGALMLLTVAIKV
-495 TSSIDVKNI
+495 AASVDVKEI
-504 LMSML
+504 LMSLL
-509 VVGTMVLFIAAV
+509 VVGTMVLFVAAF
-521 AGLGWTLLAM
+521 AGLGWALLTM
-531 APVIFPGLAV
+531 APVIFPGLAI

-549 LGVVATFAGVTAL
+549 LGVVAAFAGVTAL

-581 LIKVIANIN
+581 LIKVIADID
-590 WQPFK
+590 WHPIK
-595 MLKAAVSMAPAFAAI
+595 MLKAAASMAPAFAAI

-624 KLEIDDSKIESVMDI
+624 KLEIDEGKIESVMDI
-639 IEGLIETLSENAE
+639 IEGLIETLSDNAE

-661 SLAIGVALDGV
+661 SLAIGIALDGV

-686 QDIDP
+686 QDITP
-691 KDVKKATINLQY
+691 EDVQKATINLQY

-708 FLAGTDP
+708 FLTGTDP

-720 LMDVLMAVPEMSEK
+720 LMDVLMAVPEISKK
-734 AVEACGALPNVT
+734 AVEACSALPDVT
-746 MALNNIADVILK
+746 MALNNVADVILK
-758 VKDLSPK
+758 IKDLSPE
-765 EVESAVASVLA
+765 EVESAVTSVLA

-855 KSFVEKSGYFADG
+855 KSFAERSGYFADG

-981 VYNASSKFKQT
+981 VYKASAKFKQT
-992 FDLGSITTNAIDRA
+992 FELGSITTNAIDRA
-1006 HSWLEGIMNKGQGSS
+1006 HSWLEGVMNKGQGSS
-1021 NNGTDNN
+1021 NNSTDNN
-1028 DKNLGYISN
+1028 DKNLSYISN

-1048 MLNLLDKWEIE
+1048 MLSLLDKWEIE
-1059 GVLIRKP
+1059 GVLIREPK
-1066 EDNNDKKKQPKQAP
+1066 DTNDKKKQPKQAP

>member
-21 DANVKSSAASEET
+21 DATVKSSAASEET

-49 ELEREYYETADNYFE
+49 ELEREYYENADNYFE

-91 KKAENKK
+91 KKAANKK

-142 KGGDGGLEKILQA
+142 KGDDGGLEKILQA

-185 SAALA
+185 PAALA

-224 MMTGALALFAATIWF
+224 IMTGTLALFAATVWF
-239 MGEVNKNTDWGAV
+239 TGEVNKNTDWGAV
-252 LKTLGLFAAFV
+252 LKTLGLFVVFV
-263 AAVVLISKFLKQEEG
+263 AAVALIGKFLKQEEG
-278 SFKDFAIGTLLMI
+278 SFKDLAIGTLLMV
-291 AGLVIF
+291 AGLIVF
-297 TGALLFITWIY
+297 TGALLLISWVYEKI
-308 DKLDFKAIGIVTG
+308 DFKAVAIVTG
-321 MFLVFVLAIALIAK
+321 MFLAFVLA
-335 IANSNMSEFM
+335 
-345 KFGVTIA
+345 V
-352 IMTGS
+352 
-357 LMLFALALKEI
+357 
-368 QTLQLLE
+368 
-375 NLGSTLITLGLF
+375 
-387 ISFVAIMALIANLA
+387 ALIANIT

-413 AIVLMTGSLMLFAL
+413 AT
-427 ALKEIQTLN
+427 T
-436 LLENLSATLITL
+436 
-448 GLFIGFVV
+448 
-456 LMALIANIANTQ
+456 
-468 IAQFALF
+468 
-475 AVVTVLM
+475 LM
-482 IGALMLFALAIKV
+482 IGALMLFTVAIKV
-495 TSSIDVKNI
+495 TASVDVKEI
-504 LMSML
+504 LMSLL
-509 VVGTMVLFIAAV
+509 VVGTMVLFVAAF
-521 AGLGWTLLAM
+521 AGLGWALLTM
-531 APVIFPGLAV
+531 APVIFPGLAI

-549 LGVVATFAGVTAL
+549 LGVVAAFAGVTAL

-581 LIKVIANIN
+581 LIKVIADIN
-590 WQPFK
+590 WHPFK
-595 MLKAAVSMAPAFAAI
+595 MLKAAASMAPAFAAI

-624 KLEIDDSKIESVMDI
+624 KLEIDEGKIESVMDI
-639 IEGLIETLSENAE
+639 IEGLIETLSDNAE

-661 SLAIGVALDGV
+661 SLAIGIALDGV

-686 QDIDP
+686 QDITP
-691 KDVKKATINLQY
+691 EDVQKATINLQY

-708 FLAGTDP
+708 FLTGTDP

-720 LMDVLMAVPEMSEK
+720 LMDVLMAVPEISKK
-734 AVEACGALPNVT
+734 AVEACSALPDVT
-746 MALNNIADVILK
+746 MALNNVADVILK
-758 VKDLSPK
+758 IKDLSPE
-765 EVESAVASVLA
+765 EVESAVTSVLA

-809 KTVDEKMD
+809 KVVNEKMD
-817 SISGILSKIIDVF
+817 SIASILSKIINVF

-845 GIFSRISRID
+845 SIFNQISHID
-855 KSFVEKSGYFADG
+855 KSFVDKSAYFADG

-875 KVRGIVLAFNG
+875 KIRSVVLAFSG

-897 IISLKPVEEVDKA
+897 ITNLKPVEEVDKP
-910 FVNGAKN
+910 FVKGAKN
-917 LRDGINYIAD
+917 LRDGVNYIAY
-927 SRFKDLDE
+927 SHFRDLDE

-944 SDPFTRLATSMD
+944 PDPFTRLAGAMET
-956 AVVSNALKLRTIN
+956 VVSNALKLRTIN
-969 NELGKLSDHLKD
+969 NELGKLSGHLKD
-981 VYNASSKFKQT
+981 VYKASSKFKQT

-1006 HSWLEGIMNKGQGSS
+1006 HSWLEGVMNKGQGSS
-1021 NNGTDNN
+1021 NNGADNN

-1059 GVLIRKP
+1059 GVLIREP
-1066 EDNNDKKKQPKQAP
+1066 EDEDDKKKKPKPAP
-1080 VL
+1080 AS

>member
-49 ELEREYYETADNYFE
+49 ELEREYYETADDYFE

-91 KKAENKK
+91 KKAANKK

-142 KGGDGGLEKILQA
+142 KGSDGGLEKILQA

-185 SAALA
+185 PAALA

-224 MMTGALALFAATIWF
+224 IMTGTLALFATTVWF

-252 LKTLGLFAAFV
+252 LKTLGLFVAFV
-263 AAVVLISKFLKQEEG
+263 AAVALIGKFLKQEEG
-278 SFKDFAIGTLLMI
+278 SFKDFVIGTLLMI

-297 TGALLFITWIY
+297 TGALLFITWVYEKI
-308 DKLDFKAIGIVTG
+308 DFKVVAIVTG
-321 MFLVFVLAIALIAK
+321 MFLAFVLA
-335 IANSNMSEFM
+335 
-345 KFGVTIA
+345 V
-352 IMTGS
+352 
-357 LMLFALALKEI
+357 
-368 QTLQLLE
+368 
-375 NLGSTLITLGLF
+375 
-387 ISFVAIMALIANLA
+387 ALIANIA

-413 AIVLMTGSLMLFAL
+413 A
-427 ALKEIQTLN
+427 
-436 LLENLSATLITL
+436 
-448 GLFIGFVV
+448 
-456 LMALIANIANTQ
+456 
-468 IAQFALF
+468 
-475 AVVTVLM
+475 TVLM
-482 IGALMLFALAIKV
+482 IGALMLFTVAIKV
-495 TSSIDVKNI
+495 AASVDVKEI
-504 LMSML
+504 LMSLL
-509 VVGTMVLFIAAV
+509 VVGTMVLFVAAF
-521 AGLGWTLLAM
+521 AGLGWALLAM
-531 APVIFPGLAV
+531 APVIFPGLAI

-549 LGVVATFAGVTAL
+549 LGVVAAFAGVTAL

-570 KAFDKLNSIET
+570 KAFDKLYSIET
-581 LIKVIANIN
+581 LIKVIADIN
-590 WQPFK
+590 WHPIK
-595 MLKAAVSMAPAFAAI
+595 MLKAAASMAPAFAAI

-624 KLEIDDSKIESVMDI
+624 KLEIDEGKIESVMDI
-639 IEGLIETLSENAE
+639 IEGLIETLSDNAE

-661 SLAIGVALDGV
+661 SLAIGIALDGV

-686 QDIDP
+686 QDITP
-691 KDVKKATINLQY
+691 EDVQKATINLQY

-720 LMDVLMAVPEMSEK
+720 LMDVLMAVPEMSKK
-734 AVEACGALPNVT
+734 AVEACSALPDVT

-758 VKDLSPK
+758 VKDLSPE
-765 EVESAVASVLA
+765 EVESAVTSVLA

-809 KTVDEKMD
+809 KVVNEKMD
-817 SISGILSKIIDVF
+817 SIASILSKIIDVF

-845 GIFSRISRID
+845 SIFSRISRID

-897 IISLKPVEEVDKA
+897 ITNLKPVEEVDKP
-910 FVNGAKN
+910 FVKGAKN
-917 LRDGINYIAD
+917 LRDGVNYIAD
-927 SRFKDLDE
+927 SRFRDLDE

-944 SDPFTRLATSMD
+944 PDPFTRLAGAMD
-956 AVVSNALKLRTIN
+956 TVVSNALKLRTIN
-969 NELGKLSDHLKD
+969 NELGRLSDHLKD
-981 VYNASSKFKQT
+981 VYKASAKFKQT
-992 FDLGSITTNAIDRA
+992 FELGSITTNAIDRA
-1006 HSWLEGIMNKGQGSS
+1006 HSWLEGVMNKGQGSDTGG
-1021 NNGTDNN
+1021 NNTDNN

-1048 MLNLLDKWEIE
+1048 MLNLLDKWETE
-1059 GVLIRKP
+1059 GILIREP
-1066 EDNNDKKKQPKQAP
+1066 EDEDDKKKKPKPAP
-1080 VL
+1080 AS

>member
-91 KKAENKK
+91 KKAANKK

-142 KGGDGGLEKILQA
+142 KGDDGGLEKILQA

-185 SAALA
+185 PAALA

-224 MMTGALALFAATIWF
+224 MMTGALALFATTVWF
-239 MGEVNKNTDWGAV
+239 MDEVNKNTDWGTV
-252 LKTLGLFAAFV
+252 LKTLGLFVAFV
-263 AAVVLISKFLKQEEG
+263 AAVALIGKFLKQEEG
-278 SFKDFAIGTLLMI
+278 SFKDFVIGTLLMV
-291 AGLVIF
+291 AGLIVF
-297 TGALLFITWIY
+297 TSALLLISWVYEKI
-308 DKLDFKAIGIVTG
+308 DFKAVAIVTG
-321 MFLVFVLAIALIAK
+321 MFLAFVLA
-335 IANSNMSEFM
+335 
-345 KFGVTIA
+345 V
-352 IMTGS
+352 
-357 LMLFALALKEI
+357 
-368 QTLQLLE
+368 
-375 NLGSTLITLGLF
+375 
-387 ISFVAIMALIANLA
+387 ALIANIT

-413 AIVLMTGSLMLFAL
+413 AT
-427 ALKEIQTLN
+427 T
-436 LLENLSATLITL
+436 
-448 GLFIGFVV
+448 
-456 LMALIANIANTQ
+456 
-468 IAQFALF
+468 
-475 AVVTVLM
+475 LM
-482 IGALMLFALAIKV
+482 IGALMLFTVAIKV
-495 TSSIDVKNI
+495 AASVDVKEI
-504 LMSML
+504 LMSLL
-509 VVGTMVLFIAAV
+509 VVGTMVLFVAAF
-521 AGLGWTLLAM
+521 AGLGWALLTM
-531 APVIFPGLAV
+531 APVIFPGLAI

-549 LGVVATFAGVTAL
+549 LGVVAAFAGVTAL

-570 KAFDKLNSIET
+570 KAFDKLYSIET
-581 LIKVIANIN
+581 LIKVIADID
-590 WQPFK
+590 WHPIK
-595 MLKAAVSMAPAFAAI
+595 MLKAAASMAPAFAAI
-610 GMVSLMVNCLQGIS
+610 GMVSLIVNCLQGIS
-624 KLEIDDSKIESVMDI
+624 KLEIDEGKIESVMDI
-639 IEGLIETLSENAE
+639 IEGLIETLSDNAE

-661 SLAIGVALDGV
+661 SLAIGIALDGV

-686 QDIDP
+686 QDITP
-691 KDVKKATINLQY
+691 KDVQKATINLQY

-720 LMDVLMAVPEMSEK
+720 LMDVLMAVPEISKK
-734 AVEACGALPNVT
+734 AVEACSALPDVT

-758 VKDLSPK
+758 VKDLSPE
-765 EVESAVASVLA
+765 EVESAVTSVLA

-809 KTVDEKMD
+809 KVVNEKMD
-817 SISGILSKIIDVF
+817 SIASILSKIIDVF

-845 GIFSRISRID
+845 SIFSQISHID
-855 KSFVEKSGYFADG
+855 KSFVDKSAYFADG

-875 KVRGIVLAFNG
+875 KIRSVVLAFSG

-897 IISLKPVEEVDKA
+897 ITNLKPVEEVDKP
-910 FVNGAKN
+910 FVKGAKN
-917 LRDGINYIAD
+917 LRDGVNYIAD
-927 SRFKDLDE
+927 SHFRDLDE

-944 SDPFTRLATSMD
+944 PDPFTRLAGAMD
-956 AVVSNALKLRTIN
+956 TVVSNALKLRTIN
-969 NELGKLSDHLKD
+969 NELGRLSDHLKD
-981 VYNASSKFKQT
+981 VYKASAKFKQT
-992 FDLGSITTNAIDRA
+992 FELGSITTNAIDRA
-1006 HSWLEGIMNKGQGSS
+1006 HSWLEGVMNKGQGSDTGG
-1021 NNGTDNN
+1021 NNTDN
-1028 DKNLGYISN
+1028 DKNFGYISR

-1048 MLNLLDKWEIE
+1048 MLNLFDKWETE
-1059 GVLIRKP
+1059 GILIREP
-1066 EDNNDKKKQPKQAP
+1066 EDEDDKKKKPKPAP
-1080 VL
+1080 AS

>member
-21 DANVKSSAASEET
+21 DATVKSSAASEET

-91 KKAENKK
+91 KKAANKK

-142 KGGDGGLEKILQA
+142 KGSDGGLEKILQA

-185 SAALA
+185 PAALA

-224 MMTGALALFAATIWF
+224 IMTGTLALFATTVWF
-239 MGEVNKNTDWGAV
+239 MGEVNKNTDWGAA
-252 LKTLGLFAAFV
+252 LKTLGLFAVFV
-263 AAVVLISKFLKQEEG
+263 AAVALVGKFLKQEEG
-278 SFKDFAIGTLLMI
+278 SFKDLAIGTLLMV

-297 TGALLFITWIY
+297 TGALLLISWIY
-308 DKLDFKAIGIVTG
+308 EKIDFKAVAIVTG
-321 MFLVFVLAIALIAK
+321 MFLVFVLAVALIAK
-335 IANSNMSEFM
+335 IANSNMAEFM
-345 KFGVTIA
+345 KFGVTVA

-357 LMLFALALKEI
+357 LI
-368 QTLQLLE
+368 
-375 NLGSTLITLGLF
+375 
-387 ISFVAIMALIANLA
+387 
-401 NTQMAQFALFAV
+401 
-413 AIVLMTGSLMLFAL
+413 
-427 ALKEIQTLN
+427 
-436 LLENLSATLITL
+436 
-448 GLFIGFVV
+448 
-456 LMALIANIANTQ
+456 
-468 IAQFALF
+468 
-475 AVVTVLM
+475 
-482 IGALMLFALAIKV
+482 LFALAIKV
-495 TSSIDVKNI
+495 TSSIDVKDI

-521 AGLGWTLLAM
+521 AGLGWALLTM
-531 APVIFPGLAV
+531 TPIIFSGLAV

-581 LIKVIANIN
+581 LIKVIADIN
-590 WQPFK
+590 WHPLK
-595 MLKAAVSMAPAFAAI
+595 MLKAAASMAPAFAAI
-610 GMVSLMVNCLQGIS
+610 GMISLMVNCLQGIS

-672 TKAMLNLTEVIQRL
+672 TKTMLNLTEVIQRL
-686 QDIDP
+686 QDIGP
-691 KDVKKATINLQY
+691 KNVKKATINLQY

-817 SISGILSKIIDVF
+817 SISSILSKIIDVF

-845 GIFSRISRID
+845 NIFSRISRID
-855 KSFVEKSGYFADG
+855 KSFVERSGYFADG

-917 LRDGINYIAD
+917 LRNGINYIAD

-1006 HSWLEGIMNKGQGSS
+1006 HSWLEGIMNKGQGSGTGG
-1021 NNGTDNN
+1021 NNTDNN
-1028 DKNLGYISN
+1028 DKNFGYISC

-1048 MLNLLDKWEIE
+1048 MLNLLDKWETE
-1059 GVLIRKP
+1059 GILIREP
-1066 EDNNDKKKQPKQAP
+1066 EDEDDKKKKPKPAP
-1080 VL
+1080 AS

>member
-34 NKTLTGVHSIIIDLE
+34 NKALTGVHSIIIDLE
-49 ELEREYYETADNYFE
+49 ELEREYYETADDYFE

-91 KKAENKK
+91 KKAANKK
-98 PKSISKTITIDQVI
+98 PKAISKTITIDQVI

-132 FGKDNKKEKG
+132 FGKDKKKEKG
-142 KGGDGGLEKILQA
+142 GDSGIEKLLQA

-185 SAALA
+185 PAALA

-224 MMTGALALFAATIWF
+224 MMTGTLALFAATVWF
-239 MGEVNKNTDWGAV
+239 TGEVNKNTDWGAV
-252 LKTLGLFAAFV
+252 LKTLGLFVAFV
-263 AAVVLISKFLKQEEG
+263 AAVALIGKFLKQEEG
-278 SFKDFAIGTLLMI
+278 SFKDLAIGTLLMV
-291 AGLVIF
+291 AGLIVF
-297 TGALLFITWIY
+297 TGALLLISWVHEKI
-308 DKLDFKAIGIVTG
+308 DFKAVATVTG
-321 MFLVFVLAIALIAK
+321 MFLVFVLAVALIAK
-335 IANSNMSEFM
+335 TANSNMSEFM
-345 KFGVTIA
+345 KFGATVA
-352 IMTGS
+352 IMTGD

-368 QTLQLLE
+368 Q
-375 NLGSTLITLGLF
+375 
-387 ISFVAIMALIANLA
+387 A
-401 NTQMAQFALFAV
+401 
-413 AIVLMTGSLMLFAL
+413 
-427 ALKEIQTLN
+427 LN
-436 LLENLSATLITL
+436 LLENLGATLITL

-456 LMALIANIANTQ
+456 IMAVIANIANTQ

-475 AVVTVLM
+475 AVATALM
-482 IGALMLFALAIKV
+482 IGALMLLTVAIKV
-495 TSSIDVKNI
+495 AASVDVKEI
-504 LMSML
+504 LMSLL
-509 VVGTMVLFIAAV
+509 VVGTMVLFVAAF
-521 AGLGWTLLAM
+521 AGLGWALLAM
-531 APVIFPGLAV
+531 APVIFPGLAI

-549 LGVVATFAGVTAL
+549 LGVVAAFAGVTAL

-570 KAFDKLNSIET
+570 KAFDKLYSIET
-581 LIKVIANIN
+581 LIKVIADIN
-590 WQPFK
+590 WHPFK
-595 MLKAAVSMAPAFAAI
+595 MLKAAASMAPAFAAI

-624 KLEIDDSKIESVMDI
+624 KLEIDEGKIESVMDI
-639 IEGLIETLSENAE
+639 IEGLIETLSDNAE

-661 SLAIGVALDGV
+661 SLAIGIALDGV

-686 QDIDP
+686 QDITP

-708 FLAGTDP
+708 FLTGTDP

-720 LMDVLMAVPEMSEK
+720 LMDVLMAVPEISKK

-817 SISGILSKIIDVF
+817 SISDILSKIIDVF

-855 KSFVEKSGYFADG
+855 KSFVERSGYFADG

-1021 NNGTDNN
+1021 NNSADNN
-1028 DKNLGYISN
+1028 DKNLSYISN

-1059 GVLIRKP
+1059 GILIRKP

>member
-21 DANVKSSAASEET
+21 DATVKSSAASEET

-91 KKAENKK
+91 KKAANKK

-185 SAALA
+185 PAALA

-224 MMTGALALFAATIWF
+224 MMTGALALFATTVWF
-239 MGEVNKNTDWGAV
+239 MDEVNKNTDWGTV
-252 LKTLGLFAAFV
+252 LKTLGLFVAFV
-263 AAVVLISKFLKQEEG
+263 AAVALIGKFLKQEEG
-278 SFKDFAIGTLLMI
+278 SFKDFVIGTLLMV
-291 AGLVIF
+291 AGLIVF
-297 TGALLFITWIY
+297 TGALLLISWVYEKI
-308 DKLDFKAIGIVTG
+308 DFKAVAIVTG
-321 MFLVFVLAIALIAK
+321 MFLAFVLA
-335 IANSNMSEFM
+335 
-345 KFGVTIA
+345 V
-352 IMTGS
+352 
-357 LMLFALALKEI
+357 
-368 QTLQLLE
+368 
-375 NLGSTLITLGLF
+375 
-387 ISFVAIMALIANLA
+387 ALIANIT

-413 AIVLMTGSLMLFAL
+413 AT
-427 ALKEIQTLN
+427 T
-436 LLENLSATLITL
+436 
-448 GLFIGFVV
+448 
-456 LMALIANIANTQ
+456 
-468 IAQFALF
+468 
-475 AVVTVLM
+475 LM
-482 IGALMLFALAIKV
+482 IGALMLFTVAIKV
-495 TSSIDVKNI
+495 TASVDVKEI
-504 LMSML
+504 LMSLL
-509 VVGTMVLFIAAV
+509 VVGTMVLFVAAF
-521 AGLGWTLLAM
+521 AGLGWALLTM
-531 APVIFPGLAV
+531 APVIFPGLAI

-549 LGVVATFAGVTAL
+549 LGVVAAFAGVTAL

-581 LIKVIANIN
+581 LIKVIADIN
-590 WQPFK
+590 WHPFK
-595 MLKAAVSMAPAFAAI
+595 MLKAAVRMAPAFAAI

-624 KLEIDDSKIESVMDI
+624 KLEIDEGKIESVMDI
-639 IEGLIETLSENAE
+639 IEGLIETLSDNAE

-661 SLAIGVALDGV
+661 SLAIGIALDGV

-686 QDIDP
+686 QDITP
-691 KDVKKATINLQY
+691 EDVQKATINLQY

-720 LMDVLMAVPEMSEK
+720 LMDVLMAVPEISKK
-734 AVEACGALPNVT
+734 AVEACSALPDVT

-758 VKDLSPK
+758 VKDLSPE
-765 EVESAVASVLA
+765 EVESAVTSVLA

-809 KTVDEKMD
+809 KVVNEKMD
-817 SISGILSKIIDVF
+817 SIASILSKIIDVF

-845 GIFSRISRID
+845 SIFSQISHID
-855 KSFVEKSGYFADG
+855 KSFVEKSEYFADG

-875 KVRGIVLAFNG
+875 KIRNVVLAFSG

-897 IISLKPVEEVDKA
+897 ITNLKPVEEVDKQ
-910 FVNGAKN
+910 FVKGAKN
-917 LRDGINYIAD
+917 LRDGVNYIAY
-927 SRFKDLDE
+927 SRFRDLDE

-944 SDPFTRLATSMD
+944 PDPFTRLAGAMD
-956 AVVSNALKLRTIN
+956 TVVSNALKLRTIN
-969 NELGKLSDHLKD
+969 NELGRLSDHLKD
-981 VYNASSKFKQT
+981 VYKASAKFKQT
-992 FDLGSITTNAIDRA
+992 FELGSITTNVIDRA
-1006 HSWLEGIMNKGQGSS
+1006 HSWLEGVMNKGQGSDTDG
-1021 NNGTDNN
+1021 NNTDN
-1028 DKNLGYISN
+1028 DKNFGYISR

-1048 MLNLLDKWEIE
+1048 MLNLLDKWETE
-1059 GVLIRKP
+1059 GILIREP
-1066 EDNNDKKKQPKQAP
+1066 EDEDDKKKKPKPAP
-1080 VL
+1080 AS

>member
-21 DANVKSSAASEET
+21 DATVKSSAASEET

-49 ELEREYYETADNYFE
+49 ELEREYYENADNYFE

-91 KKAENKK
+91 KKAANKK

-142 KGGDGGLEKILQA
+142 KGDDGGLEKILQA

-185 SAALA
+185 PAALA

-224 MMTGALALFAATIWF
+224 MMTGALALFATTVWF
-239 MGEVNKNTDWGAV
+239 MDEVNKNTDWGTV
-252 LKTLGLFAAFV
+252 LKTLGLFVAFV
-263 AAVVLISKFLKQEEG
+263 AAVALIGKFLKQEEG
-278 SFKDFAIGTLLMI
+278 SFKDLVIGTLLMV
-291 AGLVIF
+291 AGLIVF
-297 TGALLFITWIY
+297 TGALLLISWVYEKI
-308 DKLDFKAIGIVTG
+308 DFKAVAIVTG
-321 MFLVFVLAIALIAK
+321 MFLAFVLA
-335 IANSNMSEFM
+335 
-345 KFGVTIA
+345 V
-352 IMTGS
+352 
-357 LMLFALALKEI
+357 
-368 QTLQLLE
+368 
-375 NLGSTLITLGLF
+375 
-387 ISFVAIMALIANLA
+387 ALIANIT

-413 AIVLMTGSLMLFAL
+413 AT
-427 ALKEIQTLN
+427 T
-436 LLENLSATLITL
+436 
-448 GLFIGFVV
+448 
-456 LMALIANIANTQ
+456 
-468 IAQFALF
+468 
-475 AVVTVLM
+475 LM
-482 IGALMLFALAIKV
+482 IGALMLFTVAIKV
-495 TSSIDVKNI
+495 TASVDVKEI
-504 LMSML
+504 LMSLL
-509 VVGTMVLFIAAV
+509 VVGTMVLFVAAF
-521 AGLGWTLLAM
+521 AGLGWALLTM
-531 APVIFPGLAV
+531 APVIFPGLAI

-549 LGVVATFAGVTAL
+549 LGVVAAFAGVTAL

-581 LIKVIANIN
+581 LIKVIADIN
-590 WQPFK
+590 WHPFK
-595 MLKAAVSMAPAFAAI
+595 MLKAAASMAPAFAAI

-624 KLEIDDSKIESVMDI
+624 KLEIDDGKIESVMDI
-639 IEGLIETLSENAE
+639 IEGLIETLSDNAE
-652 EMKDLGLEA
+652 EIKDLGLEA
-661 SLAIGVALDGV
+661 SLAIGIALDGV

-686 QDIDP
+686 QDITP
-691 KDVKKATINLQY
+691 EDVQKATINLQY

-720 LMDVLMAVPEMSEK
+720 LMDVLMAVPEMSKK
-734 AVEACGALPNVT
+734 AVEACSALPDVT

-758 VKDLSPK
+758 VKDLSPE
-765 EVESAVASVLA
+765 EVESAVTSVLA

-791 ADNSSY
+791 ANNSSY

-809 KTVDEKMD
+809 KVVNEKMD
-817 SISGILSKIIDVF
+817 SIASILSKIIDVF

-836 DPAGVEAIS
+836 DPAGIEAIS
-845 GIFSRISRID
+845 SIFGQISHIDGGFVD
-855 KSFVEKSGYFADG
+855 KSAHFADG

-875 KVRGIVLAFNG
+875 KIRSVVLAFSG

-897 IISLKPVEEVDKA
+897 ITNLKPVEEVDKP
-910 FVNGAKN
+910 FVKGAKN
-917 LRDGINYIAD
+917 LRDGVNYIAD

-944 SDPFTRLATSMD
+944 PDPFTRLAGAMD
-956 AVVSNALKLRTIN
+956 TVVSNALKLRTIN
-969 NELGKLSDHLKD
+969 NELGRLSDHLKD
-981 VYNASSKFKQT
+981 VYKASAKFKQT
-992 FDLGSITTNAIDRA
+992 FELGSITTNAIDRA
-1006 HSWLEGIMNKGQGSS
+1006 HSWLEGVMNKGQGSDTGG
-1021 NNGTDNN
+1021 NNTDN
-1028 DKNLGYISN
+1028 DKNFGYISR

-1048 MLNLLDKWEIE
+1048 MLNLLDKWETE
-1059 GVLIRKP
+1059 GILIREP
-1066 EDNNDKKKQPKQAP
+1066 EDEDDKKKKPKPAP
-1080 VL
+1080 AS

>member
-49 ELEREYYETADNYFE
+49 ELEREYYETADDYFE

-79 LQEVIVSTNEED
+79 LQEVIVSKNEED
-91 KKAENKK
+91 KKAANKK

-142 KGGDGGLEKILQA
+142 KGDDGGLEKILQA

-185 SAALA
+185 PAALA

-224 MMTGALALFAATIWF
+224 MMTGALALFATTVWF
-239 MGEVNKNTDWGAV
+239 MDEVNKNTDWGTV
-252 LKTLGLFAAFV
+252 LKTLGLFVAFV
-263 AAVVLISKFLKQEEG
+263 AAVALIGKFLKQEEG
-278 SFKDFAIGTLLMI
+278 SFKDFVTGTLLMV
-291 AGLVIF
+291 AGLIVF
-297 TGALLFITWIY
+297 TGALLLISWVYEKI
-308 DKLDFKAIGIVTG
+308 DFKAVAIVTG
-321 MFLVFVLAIALIAK
+321 MFLAFVLA
-335 IANSNMSEFM
+335 
-345 KFGVTIA
+345 V
-352 IMTGS
+352 
-357 LMLFALALKEI
+357 
-368 QTLQLLE
+368 
-375 NLGSTLITLGLF
+375 
-387 ISFVAIMALIANLA
+387 ALIANIT

-413 AIVLMTGSLMLFAL
+413 AT
-427 ALKEIQTLN
+427 T
-436 LLENLSATLITL
+436 
-448 GLFIGFVV
+448 
-456 LMALIANIANTQ
+456 
-468 IAQFALF
+468 
-475 AVVTVLM
+475 LM
-482 IGALMLFALAIKV
+482 IGALMLFTVAIKV
-495 TSSIDVKNI
+495 TASVDVKEI
-504 LMSML
+504 LMSLL
-509 VVGTMVLFIAAV
+509 VVGTMVLFVAAF
-521 AGLGWTLLAM
+521 AGLGWALLTM
-531 APVIFPGLAV
+531 APVIFPGLAI

-549 LGVVATFAGVTAL
+549 LGVVAAFAGVTAL
-562 IQKLEIDK
+562 IQKLEIDE
-570 KAFDKLNSIET
+570 KAFDKLNNIET
-581 LIKVIANIN
+581 LIKVIADIN
-590 WQPFK
+590 WHPFK
-595 MLKAAVSMAPAFAAI
+595 MLKAAARMAPAFAAI

-624 KLEIDDSKIESVMDI
+624 KLEIDEGKIESVMDI
-639 IEGLIETLSENAE
+639 IEGLLETLSDNAE

-661 SLAIGVALDGV
+661 SLAIGIALGGV
-672 TKAMLNLTEVIQRL
+672 TKAMLNLTEVIRRL
-686 QDIDP
+686 QDITP
-691 KDVKKATINLQY
+691 ENVQKATINLQY

-708 FLAGTDP
+708 FLAGTNP

-720 LMDVLMAVPEMSEK
+720 LMDVLMAVPKISKK
-734 AVEACGALPNVT
+734 AVEACSALPDVT

-758 VKDLSPK
+758 IKDLSPE
-765 EVESAVASVLA
+765 EVESAVTSVLA

-791 ADNSSY
+791 ANNSSY

-809 KTVDEKMD
+809 NVVNEKMD
-817 SISGILSKIIDVF
+817 SIASILSKIIDVF

-836 DPAGVEAIS
+836 DPAGIEAIS
-845 GIFSRISRID
+845 SIFGQISHIDGGFVD
-855 KSFVEKSGYFADG
+855 KSAYFADG

-875 KVRGIVLAFNG
+875 KIRSVVLAFSG

-897 IISLKPVEEVDKA
+897 ITNLKPVEEVDKQ
-910 FVNGAKN
+910 FVKGAKN
-917 LRDGINYIAD
+917 LRDGVNYIAY
-927 SRFKDLDE
+927 SHFRDLDE

-944 SDPFTRLATSMD
+944 PDPFTRLATSMD

-1006 HSWLEGIMNKGQGSS
+1006 HSWLEGVMNKGQGSDTDG
-1021 NNGTDNN
+1021 NNADNN
-1028 DKNLGYISN
+1028 DKNFSYISR

-1048 MLNLLDKWEIE
+1048 MLNLLDKWETE
-1059 GVLIRKP
+1059 GILIREP
-1066 EDNNDKKKQPKQAP
+1066 EDDDKKKKPKPAP
-1080 VL
+1080 AS

>member
-1 MANETNGVTPQIS
+1 MANETNGVTPQVS

-91 KKAENKK
+91 KKAANKK

-185 SAALA
+185 PAALA

-224 MMTGALALFAATIWF
+224 MMTGALALFAATVWF
-239 MGEVNKNTDWGAV
+239 VDEVNKNTDWGAV

-263 AAVVLISKFLKQEEG
+263 AAVALIGKFLKQEEG

-291 AGLVIF
+291 ADLVIF
-297 TGALLFITWIY
+297 TGALLLISWVYEKI
-308 DKLDFKAIGIVTG
+308 DFKAVAIVTG
-321 MFLVFVLAIALIAK
+321 MFLVFVLA
-335 IANSNMSEFM
+335 
-345 KFGVTIA
+345 V
-352 IMTGS
+352 
-357 LMLFALALKEI
+357 
-368 QTLQLLE
+368 
-375 NLGSTLITLGLF
+375 
-387 ISFVAIMALIANLA
+387 ALIANIT

-413 AIVLMTGSLMLFAL
+413 ATALMT
-427 ALKEIQTLN
+427 
-436 LLENLSATLITL
+436 
-448 GLFIGFVV
+448 
-456 LMALIANIANTQ
+456 
-468 IAQFALF
+468 
-475 AVVTVLM
+475 
-482 IGALMLFALAIKV
+482 GALMLFTVAIKV
-495 TSSIDVKNI
+495 AASVDVKEI
-504 LMSML
+504 LMSLL
-509 VVGTMVLFIAAV
+509 VVGTMVLFVAAF
-521 AGLGWTLLAM
+521 AGLGWALLAM
-531 APVIFPGLAV
+531 APVIFPGLAI

-549 LGVVATFAGVTAL
+549 LGVVAAFAGVTAL

-581 LIKVIANIN
+581 LIKVIADIN
-590 WQPFK
+590 WHPIK
-595 MLKAAVSMAPAFAAI
+595 MLKAAVKMAPAFAAI

-624 KLEIDDSKIESVMDI
+624 KLEIDEGKIESVMDI
-639 IEGLIETLSENAE
+639 IEGLLEILSDNAE

-661 SLAIGVALDGV
+661 SFAIGIALGGV

-686 QDIDP
+686 QDITP
-691 KDVKKATINLQY
+691 EDVQKATINLQY

-720 LMDVLMAVPEMSEK
+720 LMDVLMAVPKISKK
-734 AVEACGALPNVT
+734 AVEACSALPDVT

-758 VKDLSPK
+758 IKDLSPE
-765 EVESAVASVLA
+765 EVESAVTSVLA

-791 ADNSSY
+791 AENSSY

-809 KTVDEKMD
+809 NVVNEKMD
-817 SISGILSKIIDVF
+817 SIASILSKIINVF

-836 DPAGVEAIS
+836 DPAGIEAIS
-845 GIFSRISRID
+845 SIFNQISHIDGGFVD
-855 KSFVEKSGYFADG
+855 KSAHFADG

-875 KVRGIVLAFNG
+875 KIRSVVFAFSG

-897 IISLKPVEEVDKA
+897 ITDLKPVEEVDKP
-910 FVNGAKN
+910 FVKGAKN
-917 LRDGINYIAD
+917 LRDGVNYIAD
-927 SRFKDLDE
+927 SRFRDLDE

-944 SDPFTRLATSMD
+944 PDPFTRLAGAMD
-956 AVVSNALKLRTIN
+956 TVVSNALKLRTIN
-969 NELGKLSDHLKD
+969 NELGRLSDHLKD
-981 VYNASSKFKQT
+981 VYKASAKFKQT

-1021 NNGTDNN
+1021 NNGADNN

-1080 VL
+1080 AS

>member
-21 DANVKSSAASEET
+21 DATVKSSAASEET

-49 ELEREYYETADNYFE
+49 ELEREYYETADDYFE

-79 LQEVIVSTNEED
+79 LQEVIVSKNEED
-91 KKAENKK
+91 KKAANKK

-142 KGGDGGLEKILQA
+142 KGDDGGLEKILQA

-185 SAALA
+185 PAALA

-224 MMTGALALFAATIWF
+224 MMTGALALFATTVWF
-239 MGEVNKNTDWGAV
+239 IDEVNKNTDWGTV
-252 LKTLGLFAAFV
+252 LKTLGLFVAFV
-263 AAVVLISKFLKQEEG
+263 TAVALIGKFLKQEEG

-291 AGLVIF
+291 ADLVIF
-297 TGALLFITWIY
+297 TGALLLISWVYEKI
-308 DKLDFKAIGIVTG
+308 DFKAVAIVTG
-321 MFLVFVLAIALIAK
+321 MFLAFVLA
-335 IANSNMSEFM
+335 
-345 KFGVTIA
+345 V
-352 IMTGS
+352 
-357 LMLFALALKEI
+357 
-368 QTLQLLE
+368 
-375 NLGSTLITLGLF
+375 
-387 ISFVAIMALIANLA
+387 ALIANIT

-413 AIVLMTGSLMLFAL
+413 AT
-427 ALKEIQTLN
+427 T
-436 LLENLSATLITL
+436 
-448 GLFIGFVV
+448 
-456 LMALIANIANTQ
+456 
-468 IAQFALF
+468 
-475 AVVTVLM
+475 LM
-482 IGALMLFALAIKV
+482 IGALMLFTVAIKV
-495 TSSIDVKNI
+495 TASVDVKEI
-504 LMSML
+504 LMSLL
-509 VVGTMVLFIAAV
+509 VVGTMVLFVAAF
-521 AGLGWTLLAM
+521 AGLGWALLTM
-531 APVIFPGLAV
+531 APVIFPGLAI
-541 ALAVSVLV
+541 ALAVSALV
-549 LGVVATFAGVTAL
+549 LGVVAAFAGVTAL

-581 LIKVIANIN
+581 LIKVIANID
-590 WQPFK
+590 WHPFK
-595 MLKAAVSMAPAFAAI
+595 MLKAAASMAPAFAAI

-624 KLEIDDSKIESVMDI
+624 KLEIDEGKIESVMDI
-639 IEGLIETLSENAE
+639 IEGLIETLSDNAE

-661 SLAIGVALDGV
+661 SLAIGIALDGV

-686 QDIDP
+686 QDITP
-691 KDVKKATINLQY
+691 EDVQKATINLQY

-720 LMDVLMAVPEMSEK
+720 LMDVLMAVPEMSKK
-734 AVEACGALPNVT
+734 AVEACSALPDVT

-758 VKDLSPK
+758 VKDLSPE
-765 EVESAVASVLA
+765 EVESAVTSVLA

-809 KTVDEKMD
+809 KVVNEKMD
-817 SISGILSKIIDVF
+817 SIASILSKIINVF

-845 GIFSRISRID
+845 SIFNQISHID
-855 KSFVEKSGYFADG
+855 KSFVDKSAYFADG

-875 KVRGIVLAFNG
+875 KIRSVVLAFSG

-897 IISLKPVEEVDKA
+897 ITNLKPVEEVDKP
-910 FVNGAKN
+910 FVKGAKN
-917 LRDGINYIAD
+917 LRDGVNYIAD
-927 SRFKDLDE
+927 SRFRDLNE

-944 SDPFTRLATSMD
+944 PDPFTRLAGAMNT
-956 AVVSNALKLRTIN
+956 VVSNALKLRTIN
-969 NELGKLSDHLKD
+969 NELGRLSDHLKD
-981 VYNASSKFKQT
+981 VYKASAKFKQT
-992 FDLGSITTNAIDRA
+992 FELGSITTNAIDRA
-1006 HSWLEGIMNKGQGSS
+1006 HSWLEGVMNKGQGSDTGG
-1021 NNGTDNN
+1021 NNTDN
-1028 DKNLGYISN
+1028 DKNFGYISR

-1048 MLNLLDKWEIE
+1048 MLNLLDKWETE
-1059 GVLIRKP
+1059 GILIREP
-1066 EDNNDKKKQPKQAP
+1066 EDEDDKKKKPKPAP
-1080 VL
+1080 AS

>member
-21 DANVKSSAASEET
+21 DATVKSSAASEET

-91 KKAENKK
+91 KKAANKK

-167 GSMLLFAGGAA
+167 GSMLLFAGGAT

-185 SAALA
+185 PAALA

-224 MMTGALALFAATIWF
+224 MMTGALALFATTVWF
-239 MGEVNKNTDWGAV
+239 MDEVNKNTDWGTV
-252 LKTLGLFAAFV
+252 LKTLGLFVAFV
-263 AAVVLISKFLKQEEG
+263 AAVALIGKFLKQEEG
-278 SFKDFAIGTLLMI
+278 SFKDFVIGTLLMV
-291 AGLVIF
+291 AGLIVF
-297 TGALLFITWIY
+297 TGALLLISWVYEKI
-308 DKLDFKAIGIVTG
+308 DFKAVAIVTG
-321 MFLVFVLAIALIAK
+321 MFLAFVLA
-335 IANSNMSEFM
+335 
-345 KFGVTIA
+345 V
-352 IMTGS
+352 
-357 LMLFALALKEI
+357 
-368 QTLQLLE
+368 
-375 NLGSTLITLGLF
+375 
-387 ISFVAIMALIANLA
+387 ALIANIT

-413 AIVLMTGSLMLFAL
+413 AT
-427 ALKEIQTLN
+427 T
-436 LLENLSATLITL
+436 
-448 GLFIGFVV
+448 
-456 LMALIANIANTQ
+456 
-468 IAQFALF
+468 
-475 AVVTVLM
+475 LM
-482 IGALMLFALAIKV
+482 IGALMLFTVAIKV
-495 TSSIDVKNI
+495 TASVDVKEI
-504 LMSML
+504 LMSLL
-509 VVGTMVLFIAAV
+509 VVGTMVLFVAAF
-521 AGLGWTLLAM
+521 AGLGWALLTM
-531 APVIFPGLAV
+531 APVIFPGLAI

-549 LGVVATFAGVTAL
+549 LGVVAAFAGVTAL

-581 LIKVIANIN
+581 LIKVIADIN
-590 WQPFK
+590 WHPFK
-595 MLKAAVSMAPAFAAI
+595 MLKAAVRMAPAFAAI

-624 KLEIDDSKIESVMDI
+624 KLEIDEGKIESVMDI
-639 IEGLIETLSENAE
+639 IEGLIETLSDNAE

-661 SLAIGVALDGV
+661 SLAIGIALDGV

-686 QDIDP
+686 QDITP
-691 KDVKKATINLQY
+691 EDVQKATINLQY

-720 LMDVLMAVPEMSEK
+720 LMDVLMAVPEISKK
-734 AVEACGALPNVT
+734 AVEACSALPDVT

-758 VKDLSPK
+758 VKDLSPE
-765 EVESAVASVLA
+765 EVESAVTSVLA

-809 KTVDEKMD
+809 KVVNEKMD
-817 SISGILSKIIDVF
+817 SIASILSKIIDVF

-845 GIFSRISRID
+845 SIFSQISHID
-855 KSFVEKSGYFADG
+855 KSFVEKSEYFADG

-875 KVRGIVLAFNG
+875 KIRNVVLAFSG

-897 IISLKPVEEVDKA
+897 ITNLKPVEEVDKQ
-910 FVNGAKN
+910 FVKGAKN
-917 LRDGINYIAD
+917 LRDGVNYIAY
-927 SRFKDLDE
+927 SRFRDLDE

-944 SDPFTRLATSMD
+944 PDPFTRLAGAMD
-956 AVVSNALKLRTIN
+956 TVVSNALKLRTIN
-969 NELGKLSDHLKD
+969 NELGRLSDHLKD
-981 VYNASSKFKQT
+981 VYKASAKFKQT
-992 FDLGSITTNAIDRA
+992 FELGSITTNVIDRA
-1006 HSWLEGIMNKGQGSS
+1006 HSWLEGVMNKGQGSDTDG
-1021 NNGTDNN
+1021 NNTDN
-1028 DKNLGYISN
+1028 DKNFGYISR

-1048 MLNLLDKWEIE
+1048 MLNLLDKWETE
-1059 GVLIRKP
+1059 GILIREP
-1066 EDNNDKKKQPKQAP
+1066 EDEDDKKKKPKPAP
-1080 VL
+1080 AS